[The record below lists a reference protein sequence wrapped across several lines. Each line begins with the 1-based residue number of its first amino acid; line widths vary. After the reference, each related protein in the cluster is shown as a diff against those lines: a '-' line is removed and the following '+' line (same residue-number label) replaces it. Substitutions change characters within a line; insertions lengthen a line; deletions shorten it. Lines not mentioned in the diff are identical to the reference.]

1 MTKVKVGL
9 GCLLELLK
17 KDPIVKIVSEL
28 PPKETAELNFI
39 YLVPKDNAGQ
49 DKRAYVL
56 RPDRSGYDAIDLS
69 PQVIDV
75 VGEGLITVKKE
86 VHNENGD
93 VTFTVTTSPSFQA
106 VLDSLTAKDKEL
118 DTKVSALEAK
128 DAVHEAKLSAIE
140 AKDSEQDT
148 KLEAL
153 KAHDDQVD
161 NALEEVGKAI
171 EKTVDLVDKKTGDL
185 KESVKELNDS
195 VKKLDEEHGKAIGD
209 LQKDSQDLKELT
221 SELDNSISEIN
232 DQIKHLDGGL
242 EEEVKAV
249 HTEVEDITNAVT
261 ELENKTD
268 KLVKD
273 AETDKATQ
281 KEKDNTQ
288 DAEIEALKKKDEE
301 VGTALESMGEA
312 LGKTVDLIDNKTQ
325 GLDTR
330 VKALE
335 AKEDSD
341 KQTLAIAGN
350 KLSISNGNEVDLP
363 QYDDTS
369 VKESIKQANDY
380 TEQVKNF
387 LEGKVNANK
396 DAIDANKADADA
408 KNTALTTRVN
418 VLEEAKPVVENKL
431 TEIEAKNTAQDE
443 KITALE
449 NRTDNFINN
458 VAVSKAD
465 GKVKLTYS
473 RVDGS
478 SSEVEF
484 EDSDTVT
491 LAYDDEPLKTRIK
504 ALEDKEDKDT
514 IYNDTEVKQGIQ
526 ANTASITALD
536 TKVDGNKQAQDGKN
550 TELENRIQA
559 LEVKPD
565 KDTVY
570 DDSALT
576 NRVQALENKEDKDT
590 VYDDTALA
598 GRVTALE
605 TTVPANKQAQDAKN
619 TELDAKDKELEGK
632 ITALENKVDNDNQTL
647 TLDDH
652 TLSISGGNSVTLPKY
667 DDSALKASVEELKAK
682 DTELANKDQELTNEI
697 NTLKA
702 KTDNFVSGVS
712 VNKEGNKVKLTYSYV
727 DGSNKEVEF
736 EDSDTVTLAYD
747 DTAVKERLT
756 ALEAKED
763 KDTIYNDAEVKAQ
776 IQAVDT
782 KADNNKQA
790 QDTKNTELENRI
802 GALESKEDK
811 DTIYDD
817 SALKAKVSDL
827 TDKDTALDAR
837 ISALETKPDKDTIYD
852 DTALAGRVSALEAKE
867 DKDTVYDDTELKG
880 KIKELSDRVA
890 TDEGAQALKNDAQ
903 DTEIQALK
911 AKDAELAKSITDN
924 KADADTKVQ
933 GLDTRLQAIEAK
945 EDNDKQTLS
954 LTDHTLAISNG
965 NSVELPKYDDSALKA
980 KDAEQDEAIKSL
992 KEKTKSFLTGAG
1004 VTRQGNVVTLTY
1016 TNIDGSSTNLEF
1028 NDNDTKAIAYDD
1040 SALKARVQDLENRA
1054 DNDTI
1059 YNDAPLKERISALE
1073 NKPDKD
1079 TVYDDAP
1086 LKERITALETKV
1098 DKDTVYDDSAVR
1110 QLIQANKDSIATT
1123 DNMVDEHENKI
1134 NTLTTDVEAL
1144 KAKPDKDTIYDDSA
1158 VTARLTALETKEDK
1172 DTVYNDKEL
1181 RDKITALEGK
1191 TDNFVSNV
1199 GVSRDGNTVKLT
1211 YTMVN
1216 GDNKEVS
1223 FTDNDTVSVA
1233 YDDSALRGRVE
1244 ALENKPE
1251 VEYELAKTTKAV
1263 TLSQGDGV
1271 INLAS
1276 EETTDPFKELTL
1288 KGNVSAKVKS
1298 PFGGDEVTVV
1308 GKVGFTSGT
1317 TEDEIQGSHRNSI
1330 NEFVYVEFF
1339 YTGATVKAFLVFE
1352 PENENEV
1359 VKYRKALSL
1368 DELQGTEPARISIS
1382 KAGAEQGYVEATFTG
1397 VNSSINYYKVQKK
1410 G

>member
-153 KAHDDQVD
+153 KAHDDQLD
-161 NALEEVGKAI
+161 DALEAVGKTI
-171 EKTVDLVDKKTGDL
+171 EKTVDLIDAKVLELKKDNERQDGALDDL
-185 KESVKELNDS
+185 GESVKDLNES
-195 VKKLDEEHGKAIGD
+195 VQHLDEEHGKAIAD
-209 LQKDSQDLKELT
+209 LQKDSQDMKELT
-221 SELDNSISEIN
+221 SELDNSINEIN
-232 DQIKHLDGGL
+232 DQLKLLDGGL
-242 EEEVKAV
+242 EEEVKAI
-249 HTEVEDITNAVT
+249 HTEVGDITNAVT
-261 ELENKTD
+261 EIENRTD
-268 KLVKD
+268 KLAKD
-273 AETDKATQ
+273 AEDKVKAQ
-281 KEKDNTQ
+281 AEKDGSQ
-288 DAEIEALKKKDEE
+288 DTEIEALKKKDAE
-301 VGTALESMGEA
+301 VETALETLGET
-312 LGKTVDLIDNKTQ
+312 LGKTVDLIDHKAE

-363 QYDDTS
+363 QYDDTA
-369 VKESIKQANDY
+369 VKDAINHLGDGLNQAMDY
-380 TEQVKNF
+380 TEQVKNYVDS
-387 LEGKVNANK
+387 KA
-396 DAIDANKADADA
+396 DALTLVLGTAKADADA
-408 KNTALTTRVN
+408 KNTALTNRVN

-458 VAVSKAD
+458 VAVSKEA

-559 LEVKPD
+559 LETKP
-565 KDTVY
+565 
-570 DDSALT
+570 
-576 NRVQALENKEDKDT
+576 DKDT

-598 GRVTALE
+598 GRVTA
-605 TTVPANKQAQDAKN
+605 NKEAQDTKN
-619 TELDAKDKELEGK
+619 TELEGK

-652 TLSISGGNSVTLPKY
+652 TLSISGGNAVTLPKY
-667 DDSALKASVEELKAK
+667 DDSALKADVEELKAK

-727 DGSNKEVEF
+727 DGSSKEVEF

-756 ALEAKED
+756 ALE
-763 KDTIYNDAEVKAQ
+763 
-776 IQAVDT
+776 
-782 KADNNKQA
+782 
-790 QDTKNTELENRI
+790 
-802 GALESKEDK
+802 
-811 DTIYDD
+811 
-817 SALKAKVSDL
+817 
-827 TDKDTALDAR
+827 
-837 ISALETKPDKDTIYD
+837 TKP
-852 DTALAGRVSALEAKE
+852 
-867 DKDTVYDDTELKG
+867 DKDTVYDDTEIKG
-880 KIKELSDRVA
+880 KVEALTTRVT
-890 TDEGAQALKNDAQ
+890 TDESAQAIKDNAQ
-903 DTEIQALK
+903 DAEIQALK
-911 AKDAELAKSITDN
+911 AKDAELAKSIADN
-924 KADADTKVQ
+924 KSDADSKAQ

-945 EDNDKQTLS
+945 EDSDKQTLS
-954 LTDHTLAISNG
+954 LTDHTLTISNG
-965 NSVELPKYDDSALKA
+965 NSVELPKYDDTVVKA
-980 KDAEQDEAIKSL
+980 KNASQDEEINAL
-992 KEKTKSFLTGAG
+992 KEKTKSFLTGAS

-1040 SALKARVQDLENRA
+1040 TALKARVQDLENRA

-1059 YNDAPLKERISALE
+1059 YNDAPIKERLNALE
-1073 NKPDKD
+1073 TKVDKD

-1086 LKERITALETKV
+1086 LKERLTALETKV
-1098 DKDTVYDDSAVR
+1098 DKDTVYDDTEVKK
-1110 QLIQANKDSIATT
+1110 LIQANKDSIATT

-1199 GVSRDGNTVKLT
+1199 GVSREGNTVKLT

-1251 VEYELAKTTKAV
+1251 VEYELVKTTKAV
-1263 TLSQGDGV
+1263 TLSQGEGV

-1276 EETTDPFKELTL
+1276 EATTDPLKELVLT
-1288 KGNVSAKVKS
+1288 GNVSAKVKS
-1298 PFGGDEVTVV
+1298 PFGGTESTVA
-1308 GKVGFTSGT
+1308 GKVGFNSGT
-1317 TEDEIQGSHRNSI
+1317 TGDEIQGSHTTAVSEN
-1330 NEFVYVEFF
+1330 VYVEFF
-1339 YTGATVKAFLVFE
+1339 YTGSTMKAYLVYE
-1352 PENENEV
+1352 PENDNEV

-1368 DELQGTEPARISIS
+1368 SELQGTEPAKISIS
-1382 KAGAEQGYVEATFTG
+1382 KGDVEQGYVEVTFTA
-1397 VNSSINYYKVQKK
+1397 VTISSNSYKVQKK

>member
-161 NALEEVGKAI
+161 DALEAVGKTI
-171 EKTVDLVDKKTGDL
+171 EKTVDLIDAKVLELKKDNERQDGALDDL
-185 KESVKELNDS
+185 GESVKDLNES
-195 VKKLDEEHGKAIGD
+195 VQHLDEEHGKAIAD
-209 LQKDSQDLKELT
+209 LQKDSQGLKELT
-221 SELDNSISEIN
+221 SELDNSINEIN
-232 DQIKHLDGGL
+232 DQLKLLDGGL
-242 EEEVKAV
+242 EEEVKAI
-249 HTEVEDITNAVT
+249 HTEVGDITNAVT
-261 ELENKTD
+261 ELENRTD
-268 KLVKD
+268 KLAKD
-273 AETDKATQ
+273 AEDKSKAQ
-281 KEKDNTQ
+281 AEKDGSQ
-288 DAEIEALKKKDEE
+288 DTEIEALKKKDAE
-301 VGTALESMGEA
+301 VETALETLGET
-312 LGKTVDLIDNKTQ
+312 LGKTVDLIDHKAE

-363 QYDDTS
+363 QYDDTA
-369 VKESIKQANDY
+369 VKDAINHLGDGLNQAMDY
-380 TEQVKNF
+380 TEQVKNYVDS
-387 LEGKVNANK
+387 KA
-396 DAIDANKADADA
+396 DALTLVLGTAKADADA
-408 KNTALTTRVN
+408 KNTALTNRVN

-458 VAVSKAD
+458 VTVSKEA

-550 TELENRIQA
+550 TELENRIQS
-559 LEVKPD
+559 LETKP
-565 KDTVY
+565 
-570 DDSALT
+570 
-576 NRVQALENKEDKDT
+576 DKDT

-598 GRVTALE
+598 GRVTA
-605 TTVPANKQAQDAKN
+605 NKEAQDAKN
-619 TELDAKDKELEGK
+619 TELEGK

-652 TLSISGGNSVTLPKY
+652 TLSISGGNAVTLPKY
-667 DDSALKASVEELKAK
+667 DDSALKADVEELKAK

-702 KTDNFVSGVS
+702 KTDNFVSGVA

-727 DGSNKEVEF
+727 DGSSKEVEF

-747 DTAVKERLT
+747 DTAVKERLN
-756 ALEAKED
+756 ALE
-763 KDTIYNDAEVKAQ
+763 
-776 IQAVDT
+776 
-782 KADNNKQA
+782 
-790 QDTKNTELENRI
+790 
-802 GALESKEDK
+802 G
-811 DTIYDD
+811 
-817 SALKAKVSDL
+817 
-827 TDKDTALDAR
+827 
-837 ISALETKPDKDTIYD
+837 
-852 DTALAGRVSALEAKE
+852 KE

-880 KIKELSDRVA
+880 KVEALTTRVT
-890 TDEGAQALKNDAQ
+890 TDESAQAIKDNAQ
-903 DTEIQALK
+903 DAEIQALK
-911 AKDAELAKSITDN
+911 AKDTELAKSITDN

-954 LTDHTLAISNG
+954 LTDHTLSISNG
-965 NSVELPKYDDSALKA
+965 NSVELPKYDDTVVKA
-980 KDAEQDEAIKSL
+980 KNTEQDEEINAL
-992 KEKTKSFLTGAG
+992 KEKTKSFLTGAS

-1040 SALKARVQDLENRA
+1040 TALKARVQDLENRA

-1059 YNDAPLKERISALE
+1059 YNDAPIKERITALE
-1073 NKPDKD
+1073 NKTDKD

-1086 LKERITALETKV
+1086 LKE
-1098 DKDTVYDDSAVR
+1098 
-1110 QLIQANKDSIATT
+1110 
-1123 DNMVDEHENKI
+1123 
-1134 NTLTTDVEAL
+1134 
-1144 KAKPDKDTIYDDSA
+1144 
-1158 VTARLTALETKEDK
+1158 RLTALETKEDK
-1172 DTVYNDKEL
+1172 DTVYNDQEL

-1199 GVSRDGNTVKLT
+1199 GVSREGNTVKLT

-1233 YDDSALRGRVE
+1233 YDDSALRGRVT

-1263 TLSQGDGV
+1263 TLSQGEGV

-1276 EETTDPFKELTL
+1276 EATTDPLKELVLT
-1288 KGNVSAKVKS
+1288 GNVSAKVKS
-1298 PFGGDEVTVV
+1298 PFGGDEVTVA
-1308 GKVGFTSGT
+1308 GKVGFNSGAT
-1317 TEDEIQGSHRNSI
+1317 GDAISGSHTTAVSEN
-1330 NEFVYVEFF
+1330 VYVEFY
-1339 YTGATVKAFLVFE
+1339 YTDSTVKAYLVYE

-1368 DELQGTEPARISIS
+1368 AELEGTEPARISIS
-1382 KAGAEQGYVEATFTG
+1382 KANVEQGYVEATFTA
-1397 VNSSINYYKVQKK
+1397 VTASSNSYKVQKK

>member
-75 VGEGLITVKKE
+75 VGEGLITVKRE

-161 NALEEVGKAI
+161 DALEAVGKTI
-171 EKTVDLVDKKTGDL
+171 EKTVDLIDAKVLELKKDNERQDGALDDL
-185 KESVKELNDS
+185 GESVKDLNES
-195 VKKLDEEHGKAIGD
+195 VQHLDEEHGKAIAD
-209 LQKDSQDLKELT
+209 LQKDSQDMKELT
-221 SELDNSISEIN
+221 SELDNSINEIN
-232 DQIKHLDGGL
+232 DQLKLLDGGL
-242 EEEVKAV
+242 EEEVKAI
-249 HTEVEDITNAVT
+249 HTEVGDITNAVT
-261 ELENKTD
+261 EIENRTD
-268 KLVKD
+268 KLAKD
-273 AETDKATQ
+273 AEDKSKAQ
-281 KEKDNTQ
+281 AEKDGSQ
-288 DAEIEALKKKDEE
+288 DAEIEALKKKDAE
-301 VGTALESMGEA
+301 VETALETLGET
-312 LGKTVDLIDNKTQ
+312 LGKTVGLIDHKAE

-363 QYDDTS
+363 QYDDTA
-369 VKESIKQANDY
+369 VKDAINHLGDGLNQAMDY
-380 TEQVKNF
+380 TEQVKNY
-387 LEGKVNANK
+387 V
-396 DAIDANKADADA
+396 DSKADALTLVLGTSKADSDV
-408 KNTALTTRVN
+408 KNSALTDRVH

-484 EDSDTVT
+484 EDSNTVT

-559 LEVKPD
+559 LE
-565 KDTVY
+565 
-570 DDSALT
+570 
-576 NRVQALENKEDKDT
+576 
-590 VYDDTALA
+590 
-598 GRVTALE
+598 
-605 TTVPANKQAQDAKN
+605 
-619 TELDAKDKELEGK
+619 
-632 ITALENKVDNDNQTL
+632 
-647 TLDDH
+647 
-652 TLSISGGNSVTLPKY
+652 
-667 DDSALKASVEELKAK
+667 
-682 DTELANKDQELTNEI
+682 
-697 NTLKA
+697 
-702 KTDNFVSGVS
+702 
-712 VNKEGNKVKLTYSYV
+712 
-727 DGSNKEVEF
+727 
-736 EDSDTVTLAYD
+736 
-747 DTAVKERLT
+747 
-756 ALEAKED
+756 
-763 KDTIYNDAEVKAQ
+763 
-776 IQAVDT
+776 
-782 KADNNKQA
+782 
-790 QDTKNTELENRI
+790 
-802 GALESKEDK
+802 
-811 DTIYDD
+811 
-817 SALKAKVSDL
+817 
-827 TDKDTALDAR
+827 
-837 ISALETKPDKDTIYD
+837 TKP
-852 DTALAGRVSALEAKE
+852 

-880 KIKELSDRVA
+880 KVEALTTRVT
-890 TDEGAQALKNDAQ
+890 TDESAQAIKDNAQ
-903 DTEIQALK
+903 DAKIQALE

-945 EDNDKQTLS
+945 EDSDKQTLS
-954 LTDHTLAISNG
+954 LTDHTLSISNG
-965 NSVELPKYDDSALKA
+965 NSVELPKYDDTVVKA
-980 KDAEQDEAIKSL
+980 KNTEQDEEL
-992 KEKTKSFLTGAG
+992 KALREKTKSFLTGAS

-1016 TNIDGSSTNLEF
+1016 TNIDGTSTNLEF

-1040 SALKARVQDLENRA
+1040 TTLKARVQDLENRA
-1054 DNDTI
+1054 DNGTI
-1059 YNDAPLKERISALE
+1059 YNDAPLKERI
-1073 NKPDKD
+1073 
-1079 TVYDDAP
+1079 T
-1086 LKERITALETKV
+1086 
-1098 DKDTVYDDSAVR
+1098 
-1110 QLIQANKDSIATT
+1110 
-1123 DNMVDEHENKI
+1123 
-1134 NTLTTDVEAL
+1134 
-1144 KAKPDKDTIYDDSA
+1144 
-1158 VTARLTALETKEDK
+1158 
-1172 DTVYNDKEL
+1172 
-1181 RDKITALEGK
+1181 
-1191 TDNFVSNV
+1191 
-1199 GVSRDGNTVKLT
+1199 
-1211 YTMVN
+1211 
-1216 GDNKEVS
+1216 
-1223 FTDNDTVSVA
+1223 
-1233 YDDSALRGRVE
+1233 

-1251 VEYELAKTTKAV
+1251 VVYSIHKEITNIPY
-1263 TLSQGDGV
+1263 SQGDGV
-1271 INLAS
+1271 IDISQVQTEIGDFL
-1276 EETTDPFKELTL
+1276 ELVVT
-1288 KGNVSAKVKS
+1288 GDVSAKFKS
-1298 PFGGDEVTVV
+1298 PFGGTESTVT
-1308 GKVGFTSGT
+1308 GKVGFNSGFSK
-1317 TEDEIQGSHRNSI
+1317 DVIRGSHTTSVSDD
-1330 NEFVYVEFF
+1330 VYVAFYYTESFF
-1339 YTGATVKAFLVFE
+1339 KAYLVYE

-1359 VKYRKALSL
+1359 VKYRKVLSL
-1368 DELQGTEPARISIS
+1368 AELKGEEPARISIS
-1382 KAGAEQGYVEATFTG
+1382 KGGIEQGYLEARFTNVRTTF
-1397 VNSSINYYKVQKK
+1397 NSYLLRK

>member
-161 NALEEVGKAI
+161 DALEAVGKTI
-171 EKTVDLVDKKTGDL
+171 EKTVDLIDAKVLELKKDNERQDGALDDL
-185 KESVKELNDS
+185 GESVKDLNES
-195 VKKLDEEHGKAIGD
+195 VQHLDEEHGKAIAD
-209 LQKDSQDLKELT
+209 LQKDSQGLKELT
-221 SELDNSISEIN
+221 SELDNSINEIN
-232 DQIKHLDGGL
+232 DQLKLLDGGL
-242 EEEVKAV
+242 EEEVKAI

-261 ELENKTD
+261 EIENRTD
-268 KLVKD
+268 KLAKD
-273 AETDKATQ
+273 AEDKSKAQ
-281 KEKDNTQ
+281 AEKDGSQ
-288 DAEIEALKKKDEE
+288 DTEIEALKKKDAE
-301 VGTALESMGEA
+301 VETALETLGET
-312 LGKTVDLIDNKTQ
+312 LGKTVDLIDHKAE

-341 KQTLAIAGN
+341 KQTLAIDGH

-363 QYDDTS
+363 QYDDTA
-369 VKESIKQANDY
+369 VKDAINHLGDGLNQAMDY
-380 TEQVKNF
+380 TEQVKNYVDS
-387 LEGKVNANK
+387 KA
-396 DAIDANKADADA
+396 DALTLVLGTAKADADA
-408 KNTALTTRVN
+408 KNEALTNRVH

-458 VAVSKAD
+458 VAVSKEA

-559 LEVKPD
+559 LE
-565 KDTVY
+565 
-570 DDSALT
+570 
-576 NRVQALENKEDKDT
+576 
-590 VYDDTALA
+590 
-598 GRVTALE
+598 
-605 TTVPANKQAQDAKN
+605 
-619 TELDAKDKELEGK
+619 
-632 ITALENKVDNDNQTL
+632 
-647 TLDDH
+647 
-652 TLSISGGNSVTLPKY
+652 
-667 DDSALKASVEELKAK
+667 
-682 DTELANKDQELTNEI
+682 
-697 NTLKA
+697 
-702 KTDNFVSGVS
+702 
-712 VNKEGNKVKLTYSYV
+712 
-727 DGSNKEVEF
+727 
-736 EDSDTVTLAYD
+736 
-747 DTAVKERLT
+747 
-756 ALEAKED
+756 
-763 KDTIYNDAEVKAQ
+763 
-776 IQAVDT
+776 
-782 KADNNKQA
+782 
-790 QDTKNTELENRI
+790 
-802 GALESKEDK
+802 
-811 DTIYDD
+811 
-817 SALKAKVSDL
+817 
-827 TDKDTALDAR
+827 
-837 ISALETKPDKDTIYD
+837 TKP
-852 DTALAGRVSALEAKE
+852 

-880 KIKELSDRVA
+880 KVEALTTRVT
-890 TDEGAQALKNDAQ
+890 TDESAQAIKDNAQ
-903 DTEIQALK
+903 DAEIQALK

-945 EDNDKQTLS
+945 EDSDKQTLS
-954 LTDHTLAISNG
+954 LTDHTLSISNG
-965 NSVELPKYDDSALKA
+965 NSVELPKYDDTVVKA
-980 KDAEQDEAIKSL
+980 KNTEQDEELKAL
-992 KEKTKSFLTGAG
+992 KEKTKSFLTGAS

-1016 TNIDGSSTNLEF
+1016 TNIDGTSTNLEF
-1028 NDNDTKAIAYDD
+1028 NDNDTKSIAYDD
-1040 SALKARVQDLENRA
+1040 TALKARVQDLENRA

-1059 YNDAPLKERISALE
+1059 YNDAPIKERITALE

-1086 LKERITALETKV
+1086 LKERLTALETKV
-1098 DKDTVYDDSAVR
+1098 DKDTVYDDAEVKK
-1110 QLIQANKDSIATT
+1110 LIQANKDSIATT

-1134 NTLTTDVEAL
+1134 NTLTSDVEAL

-1199 GVSRDGNTVKLT
+1199 GVSREGNTVKLT

-1251 VEYELAKTTKAV
+1251 VEYELAKSTVSVGMNNK
-1263 TLSQGDGV
+1263 GG
-1271 INLAS
+1271 IIELAL
-1276 EETTDPFKELTL
+1276 EGENPNGQLKEFIIT
-1288 KGNVSAKVKS
+1288 GNVSAKVKS
-1298 PFGGDEVTVV
+1298 PFGGDETTVA

-1317 TEDEIQGSHRNSI
+1317 TGDDISGSHTTAVSEN
-1330 NEFVYVEFF
+1330 VYVEFY
-1339 YTGATVKAFLVFE
+1339 YTDSELKASLVYE
-1352 PENENEV
+1352 PDNENEV
-1359 VKYRKALSL
+1359 VKYRKALSI
-1368 DELQGTEPARISIS
+1368 DELKGTEPARISIS
-1382 KAGAEQGYVEATFTG
+1382 KGGVEQGYVETTFTG
-1397 VNSSINYYKVQKK
+1397 FTMKLNSYKVQKK

>member
-39 YLVPKDNAGQ
+39 YLVPKDNIGQ

-75 VGEGLITVKKE
+75 IGEGLITVKKE

-161 NALEEVGKAI
+161 DALEAVGKTI
-171 EKTVDLVDKKTGDL
+171 EKTVDLIDAKVLELKKDNERQDGALDDL
-185 KESVKELNDS
+185 GESVKDLNES
-195 VKKLDEEHGKAIGD
+195 VQHLDEEHGKAIAD
-209 LQKDSQDLKELT
+209 LQKDSQDMKELT
-221 SELDNSISEIN
+221 SELDNSINEIN
-232 DQIKHLDGGL
+232 DQLKLLDGGL
-242 EEEVKAV
+242 EEEVKAI
-249 HTEVEDITNAVT
+249 HTEVGDITNAVT
-261 ELENKTD
+261 EIENRTD
-268 KLVKD
+268 KLAKD
-273 AETDKATQ
+273 AEDKSKVQA
-281 KEKDNTQ
+281 EKDGSQ
-288 DAEIEALKKKDEE
+288 DAEIEALKKKDAE
-301 VGTALESMGEA
+301 VETALETLGET
-312 LGKTVDLIDNKTQ
+312 LGKTVDLIDHKAE

-341 KQTLAIAGN
+341 KQTLAIDGH

-363 QYDDTS
+363 QYDDTA
-369 VKESIKQANDY
+369 VKDAINHLGDGLNQAMDY
-380 TEQVKNF
+380 TEQVKNYVDS
-387 LEGKVNANK
+387 KA
-396 DAIDANKADADA
+396 DALTLVLGTAKADADA
-408 KNTALTTRVN
+408 KNEALTNRVH

-458 VAVSKAD
+458 VTVSKEA

-570 DDSALT
+570 DD
-576 NRVQALENKEDKDT
+576 
-590 VYDDTALA
+590 TALA
-598 GRVTALE
+598 GRVTA
-605 TTVPANKQAQDAKN
+605 NKEAQDA
-619 TELDAKDKELEGK
+619 
-632 ITALENKVDNDNQTL
+632 
-647 TLDDH
+647 
-652 TLSISGGNSVTLPKY
+652 
-667 DDSALKASVEELKAK
+667 
-682 DTELANKDQELTNEI
+682 
-697 NTLKA
+697 
-702 KTDNFVSGVS
+702 
-712 VNKEGNKVKLTYSYV
+712 
-727 DGSNKEVEF
+727 
-736 EDSDTVTLAYD
+736 
-747 DTAVKERLT
+747 
-756 ALEAKED
+756 
-763 KDTIYNDAEVKAQ
+763 
-776 IQAVDT
+776 
-782 KADNNKQA
+782 
-790 QDTKNTELENRI
+790 
-802 GALESKEDK
+802 
-811 DTIYDD
+811 
-817 SALKAKVSDL
+817 
-827 TDKDTALDAR
+827 
-837 ISALETKPDKDTIYD
+837 
-852 DTALAGRVSALEAKE
+852 
-867 DKDTVYDDTELKG
+867 
-880 KIKELSDRVA
+880 
-890 TDEGAQALKNDAQ
+890 
-903 DTEIQALK
+903 EIQALK

-924 KADADTKVQ
+924 KADADTKAQ
-933 GLDTRLQAIEAK
+933 GLDTRLQALEAK

-954 LTDHTLAISNG
+954 LTDHTLSISNG
-965 NSVELPKYDDSALKA
+965 NSVELPKYDDTVVKA
-980 KDAEQDEAIKSL
+980 KNTEQDEELKAL
-992 KEKTKSFLTGAG
+992 KEKTKSFLTGAS

-1016 TNIDGSSTNLEF
+1016 TNIDGTSTNLEF

-1040 SALKARVQDLENRA
+1040 TALKARVQDLENRA

-1059 YNDAPLKERISALE
+1059 YNDAPIKERLNALE
-1073 NKPDKD
+1073 TKVDKD

-1086 LKERITALETKV
+1086 LKERVSALETKV
-1098 DKDTVYDDSAVR
+1098 DKDTVYDDAEVKK
-1110 QLIQANKDSIATT
+1110 LIQANKDSIATT

-1134 NTLTTDVEAL
+1134 NTLTSDVEAL

-1199 GVSRDGNTVKLT
+1199 GVSREGNTVKLT

-1244 ALENKPE
+1244 ALEQKPE

-1263 TLSQGDGV
+1263 TLSQGEGV
-1271 INLAS
+1271 ITLAS
-1276 EETTDPFKELTL
+1276 EATTDPLKELVLT
-1288 KGNVSAKVKS
+1288 GNVSAKVKS
-1298 PFGGDEVTVV
+1298 PFGGDETTVA
-1308 GKVGFTSGT
+1308 GKVGFNSGT
-1317 TEDEIQGSHRNSI
+1317 TGDVISGSHTTAVSEN
-1330 NEFVYVEFF
+1330 VYVEFY
-1339 YTGATVKAFLVFE
+1339 YTDSTVKAYLVYE
-1352 PENENEV
+1352 PDNENEV

-1368 DELQGTEPARISIS
+1368 AELEGTEPARISIS
-1382 KAGAEQGYVEATFTG
+1382 KANVEQGYIEATFTA
-1397 VNSSINYYKVQKK
+1397 VTASSNSYKVQKK

>member
-161 NALEEVGKAI
+161 DALEAVGKTI
-171 EKTVDLVDKKTGDL
+171 EKTVDLIDAKVLELKKDNERQDGALDDL
-185 KESVKELNDS
+185 GESVKDLNES
-195 VKKLDEEHGKAIGD
+195 VQHLDEEHGKAIAD
-209 LQKDSQDLKELT
+209 LQKDSQGLKELT
-221 SELDNSISEIN
+221 SELDNSINEIN
-232 DQIKHLDGGL
+232 DQLKLLDGGL
-242 EEEVKAV
+242 EEEVKAI
-249 HTEVEDITNAVT
+249 HTEVGDITNAVT
-261 ELENKTD
+261 ELENRTD
-268 KLVKD
+268 KLAKD
-273 AETDKATQ
+273 AEDKAKAQ
-281 KEKDNTQ
+281 AEKDGSQ
-288 DAEIEALKKKDEE
+288 DAEIEALKKKDAE
-301 VGTALESMGEA
+301 VETALETLGET
-312 LGKTVDLIDNKTQ
+312 LGKTVDLIDHKAE

-363 QYDDTS
+363 QYDDTA
-369 VKESIKQANDY
+369 VKDAINHLGDGLNQAMDY
-380 TEQVKNF
+380 TEQVKNYVDS
-387 LEGKVNANK
+387 KA
-396 DAIDANKADADA
+396 DALTLVLGTAKADADA
-408 KNTALTTRVN
+408 KNTALTNRVN

-431 TEIEAKNTAQDE
+431 AELAVKNDSQDE

-458 VAVSKAD
+458 VTVSKEA

-559 LEVKPD
+559 LETKP
-565 KDTVY
+565 
-570 DDSALT
+570 
-576 NRVQALENKEDKDT
+576 DKDT

-598 GRVTALE
+598 GRVTA
-605 TTVPANKQAQDAKN
+605 NKEAQDAKN
-619 TELDAKDKELEGK
+619 TELEGK

-667 DDSALKASVEELKAK
+667 DDSALKADVEELKAK

-702 KTDNFVSGVS
+702 KTDNFVSGVA

-727 DGSNKEVEF
+727 DGSSKEVEF

-756 ALEAKED
+756 ALE
-763 KDTIYNDAEVKAQ
+763 
-776 IQAVDT
+776 
-782 KADNNKQA
+782 
-790 QDTKNTELENRI
+790 
-802 GALESKEDK
+802 GKEDK

-817 SALKAKVSDL
+817 
-827 TDKDTALDAR
+827 
-837 ISALETKPDKDTIYD
+837 
-852 DTALAGRVSALEAKE
+852 
-867 DKDTVYDDTELKG
+867 TELKG
-880 KIKELSDRVA
+880 KVEALTTRVT
-890 TDEGAQALKNDAQ
+890 TDESAQAIKDNTQDA
-903 DTEIQALK
+903 EIQALK

-945 EDNDKQTLS
+945 EDSDKQTLS
-954 LTDHTLAISNG
+954 LTDHTLTISNG
-965 NSVELPKYDDSALKA
+965 NSVELPKYDDTVVKA
-980 KDAEQDEAIKSL
+980 KNTEQDEELKAL
-992 KEKTKSFLTGAG
+992 KEKTKSFLTGAS

-1016 TNIDGSSTNLEF
+1016 TNIDGTSTNLEF

-1040 SALKARVQDLENRA
+1040 TALKARVQDLENRA

-1059 YNDAPLKERISALE
+1059 YNDAPIKERL
-1073 NKPDKD
+1073 N
-1079 TVYDDAP
+1079 
-1086 LKERITALETKV
+1086 ALETKV
-1098 DKDTVYDDSAVR
+1098 DKDTVYDDTEVKK
-1110 QLIQANKDSIATT
+1110 LIQANKDSIATT

-1172 DTVYNDKEL
+1172 DTVYNDEEL
-1181 RDKITALEGK
+1181 RNKITALEGK

-1199 GVSRDGNTVKLT
+1199 GVSREGNTVKLT

-1244 ALENKPE
+1244 ALENKSE
-1251 VEYELAKTTKAV
+1251 VEYELVKATQAV
-1263 TLSQGDGV
+1263 TPSQGEGV

-1276 EETTDPFKELTL
+1276 EATTDPLKELVLT
-1288 KGNVSAKVKS
+1288 GNVSAKVKS
-1298 PFGGDEVTVV
+1298 PFGGDETTVA
-1308 GKVGFTSGT
+1308 GKVGFNSGT
-1317 TEDEIQGSHRNSI
+1317 TGDAISGSHTTAVSEN
-1330 NEFVYVEFF
+1330 VYVEFY
-1339 YTGATVKAFLVFE
+1339 YTDSTVKAYLVYE
-1352 PENENEV
+1352 PDNENEV
-1359 VKYRKALSL
+1359 VKYHKALSL
-1368 DELQGTEPARISIS
+1368 AELQGTEPARISIS
-1382 KAGAEQGYVEATFTG
+1382 KAGVEQGYVEVTFTG
-1397 VNSSINYYKVQKK
+1397 VALNINSYKVQKK

>member
-161 NALEEVGKAI
+161 DALEEVGKTI
-171 EKTVDLVDKKTGDL
+171 EKTVDLIDAKVLELKKDNERQDGALDDL
-185 KESVKELNDS
+185 GESVKDLNES
-195 VKKLDEEHGKAIGD
+195 VQHLDEEHGKAIAD
-209 LQKDSQDLKELT
+209 LQKDSQGLKELT
-221 SELDNSISEIN
+221 SELDNSINEIN
-232 DQIKHLDGGL
+232 DQLKLLDGGL
-242 EEEVKAV
+242 EEEVKAI

-261 ELENKTD
+261 EIENRTD
-268 KLVKD
+268 KLAKD
-273 AETDKATQ
+273 AEDKSKAQ
-281 KEKDNTQ
+281 AEKDGSQ
-288 DAEIEALKKKDEE
+288 DAEIEALKKKDAE
-301 VGTALESMGEA
+301 VETALEALGET
-312 LGKTVDLIDNKTQ
+312 LGKTVDLIDHKAQ

-369 VKESIKQANDY
+369 VKDSIKQANDY
-380 TEQVKNF
+380 TESVKNF
-387 LEGKVNANK
+387 LEGKN
-396 DAIDANKADADA
+396 D
-408 KNTALTTRVN
+408 ALTTRVN

-514 IYNDTEVKQGIQ
+514 IYDDSAVRGQ
-526 ANTASITALD
+526 ITALEG
-536 TKVDGNKQAQDGKN
+536 KVDGNKSAQDGKN

-570 DDSALT
+570 DD
-576 NRVQALENKEDKDT
+576 
-590 VYDDTALA
+590 TALA

-605 TTVPANKQAQDAKN
+605 TTVPANKEAQDAKN
-619 TELDAKDKELEGK
+619 AELDAKDKEIEGK

-647 TLDDH
+647 TLEDH
-652 TLSISGGNSVTLPKY
+652 TLSISGGNAVTLPKY

-802 GALESKEDK
+802 GVLESKE
-811 DTIYDD
+811 
-817 SALKAKVSDL
+817 
-827 TDKDTALDAR
+827 
-837 ISALETKPDKDTIYD
+837 
-852 DTALAGRVSALEAKE
+852 
-867 DKDTVYDDTELKG
+867 
-880 KIKELSDRVA
+880 
-890 TDEGAQALKNDAQ
+890 
-903 DTEIQALK
+903 
-911 AKDAELAKSITDN
+911 
-924 KADADTKVQ
+924 
-933 GLDTRLQAIEAK
+933 
-945 EDNDKQTLS
+945 
-954 LTDHTLAISNG
+954 
-965 NSVELPKYDDSALKA
+965 
-980 KDAEQDEAIKSL
+980 
-992 KEKTKSFLTGAG
+992 
-1004 VTRQGNVVTLTY
+1004 
-1016 TNIDGSSTNLEF
+1016 
-1028 NDNDTKAIAYDD
+1028 
-1040 SALKARVQDLENRA
+1040 
-1054 DNDTI
+1054 
-1059 YNDAPLKERISALE
+1059 
-1073 NKPDKD
+1073 DKD

-1086 LKERITALETKV
+1086 LKERLTALETKV

-1172 DTVYNDKEL
+1172 DTVYNDEEL
-1181 RDKITALEGK
+1181 RNKITALEDK

-1199 GVSRDGNTVKLT
+1199 GVSREGNTVKLT

-1251 VEYELAKTTKAV
+1251 VEYELVKTTKAV
-1263 TLSQGDGV
+1263 TLSQGEGV

-1276 EETTDPFKELTL
+1276 EATTDPLKELVLT
-1288 KGNVSAKVKS
+1288 GNVSAKVKS
-1298 PFGGDEVTVV
+1298 PFGGDETTVA
-1308 GKVGFTSGT
+1308 GKVGFNSGT
-1317 TEDEIQGSHRNSI
+1317 TGDAISGSHTTAVSEN
-1330 NEFVYVEFF
+1330 VYVEFY
-1339 YTGATVKAFLVFE
+1339 YTDSTVKAYLVYE
-1352 PENENEV
+1352 PDNENEV

-1368 DELQGTEPARISIS
+1368 AELQGTEPSRISIS
-1382 KAGAEQGYVEATFTG
+1382 KAGVEQGYVEVTFTG
-1397 VNSSINYYKVQKK
+1397 VALNINSYKVQKK

>member
-161 NALEEVGKAI
+161 NALEEVGKTI
-171 EKTVDLVDKKTGDL
+171 EKTVELIDAKVLELKKDNERQDGALDDLG
-185 KESVKELNDS
+185 ESVKDLNES
-195 VKKLDEEHGKAIGD
+195 VQHLDEEHGKAIAD
-209 LQKDSQDLKELT
+209 LQKDSQDMKELT
-221 SELDNSISEIN
+221 SELDNSINEIN
-232 DQIKHLDGGL
+232 DQLKLLDGGL
-242 EEEVKAV
+242 EEEVNNL
-249 HTEVEDITNAVT
+249 HTEVSDMTNTVT
-261 ELENKTD
+261 ELENRTD
-268 KLVKD
+268 KLAKD
-273 AETDKATQ
+273 AEDKAKAQ
-281 KEKDNTQ
+281 AEKDGSQ
-288 DAEIEALKKKDEE
+288 DAEIEALKKKDAE
-301 VGTALESMGEA
+301 VETALETLGET
-312 LGKTVDLIDNKTQ
+312 LGKTVDLIDHKAE

-380 TEQVKNF
+380 TESVKNF
-387 LEGKVNANK
+387 LEGKN
-396 DAIDANKADADA
+396 D
-408 KNTALTTRVN
+408 ALTTRVN

-458 VAVSKAD
+458 VTVSKEA

-559 LEVKPD
+559 LE
-565 KDTVY
+565 
-570 DDSALT
+570 
-576 NRVQALENKEDKDT
+576 
-590 VYDDTALA
+590 
-598 GRVTALE
+598 
-605 TTVPANKQAQDAKN
+605 
-619 TELDAKDKELEGK
+619 
-632 ITALENKVDNDNQTL
+632 
-647 TLDDH
+647 
-652 TLSISGGNSVTLPKY
+652 
-667 DDSALKASVEELKAK
+667 
-682 DTELANKDQELTNEI
+682 
-697 NTLKA
+697 
-702 KTDNFVSGVS
+702 
-712 VNKEGNKVKLTYSYV
+712 
-727 DGSNKEVEF
+727 
-736 EDSDTVTLAYD
+736 
-747 DTAVKERLT
+747 
-756 ALEAKED
+756 
-763 KDTIYNDAEVKAQ
+763 
-776 IQAVDT
+776 
-782 KADNNKQA
+782 
-790 QDTKNTELENRI
+790 
-802 GALESKEDK
+802 
-811 DTIYDD
+811 
-817 SALKAKVSDL
+817 
-827 TDKDTALDAR
+827 
-837 ISALETKPDKDTIYD
+837 TKP
-852 DTALAGRVSALEAKE
+852 

-880 KIKELSDRVA
+880 KVETLTTRVT
-890 TDEGAQALKNDAQ
+890 TDESAQAIKDNAQ
-903 DTEIQALK
+903 DAEIQALK

-945 EDNDKQTLS
+945 EDSDKQTLS
-954 LTDHTLAISNG
+954 LTDHTLSISNG
-965 NSVELPKYDDSALKA
+965 NSVELPKYDDTVVKAKNTSQDEEINALK
-980 KDAEQDEAIKSL
+980 ER
-992 KEKTKSFLTGAG
+992 TKSFLTGAS

-1040 SALKARVQDLENRA
+1040 TALKARVQDLENRA

-1059 YNDAPLKERISALE
+1059 YNDAPLKERITALE
-1073 NKPDKD
+1073 NKTDKD

-1086 LKERITALETKV
+1086 LKERLTALETKV
-1098 DKDTVYDDSAVR
+1098 DKDTVYDDTEVKK
-1110 QLIQANKDSIATT
+1110 LIQANKDSIATT

-1172 DTVYNDKEL
+1172 DTVYNDEEL
-1181 RDKITALEGK
+1181 RNKITALEGK

-1199 GVSRDGNTVKLT
+1199 GVSREGNTVKLT

-1251 VEYELAKTTKAV
+1251 VEYELAKATKAV
-1263 TLSQGDGV
+1263 TLSQGEGV

-1276 EETTDPFKELTL
+1276 EATTDPLKELVLT
-1288 KGNVSAKVKS
+1288 GNVSAKVKS
-1298 PFGGDEVTVV
+1298 PFGGDETTVA
-1308 GKVGFTSGT
+1308 GKVGFNSGT
-1317 TEDEIQGSHRNSI
+1317 TGDAISGSHTTAVSEN
-1330 NEFVYVEFF
+1330 VYVEFY
-1339 YTGATVKAFLVFE
+1339 YTDSTVKAYLVYE

-1368 DELQGTEPARISIS
+1368 AELEGTEPARISIS
-1382 KAGAEQGYVEATFTG
+1382 KANVEQGYVEATFTA
-1397 VNSSINYYKVQKK
+1397 VTASSNSYKVQKK

>member
-75 VGEGLITVKKE
+75 VGEGLITVKRE

-161 NALEEVGKAI
+161 DALEAVGKTI
-171 EKTVDLVDKKTGDL
+171 EKTVDLIDAKVLELKKDNERQDGALDDL
-185 KESVKELNDS
+185 GESVKDLNES
-195 VKKLDEEHGKAIGD
+195 VQHLDEEHGKAIAD
-209 LQKDSQDLKELT
+209 LHKDSQGLKELT
-221 SELDNSISEIN
+221 SELDNSINEIN
-232 DQIKHLDGGL
+232 DQLKLLDGGL
-242 EEEVKAV
+242 EEEVKAI
-249 HTEVEDITNAVT
+249 HTEVGDITNAVT
-261 ELENKTD
+261 EIENRTD
-268 KLVKD
+268 KLAKD
-273 AETDKATQ
+273 AEDKSKAQ
-281 KEKDNTQ
+281 AEKDGSQ
-288 DAEIEALKKKDEE
+288 DTEIEALKKKDAE
-301 VGTALESMGEA
+301 VETALETLGET
-312 LGKTVDLIDNKTQ
+312 LGKTVDLIDHKAE

-363 QYDDTS
+363 QYDDTA
-369 VKESIKQANDY
+369 VKDAINHLGDGLNQAMDY
-380 TEQVKNF
+380 TEQVKNYVDS
-387 LEGKVNANK
+387 KA
-396 DAIDANKADADA
+396 DALTLVLGTAKADADA
-408 KNTALTTRVN
+408 KNEALTNRVH

-431 TEIEAKNTAQDE
+431 AELAVKNDSQDE

-458 VAVSKAD
+458 VTVSKEA

-559 LEVKPD
+559 LETKP
-565 KDTVY
+565 
-570 DDSALT
+570 
-576 NRVQALENKEDKDT
+576 DKDT

-598 GRVTALE
+598 GRVTA
-605 TTVPANKQAQDAKN
+605 NKEAQDAKN
-619 TELDAKDKELEGK
+619 TELEGK

-652 TLSISGGNSVTLPKY
+652 TLSISGGNAVTLPKY
-667 DDSALKASVEELKAK
+667 DDSALKADVEELKAK

-702 KTDNFVSGVS
+702 KTDNFVSGVA

-727 DGSNKEVEF
+727 DGSSKEVEF

-756 ALEAKED
+756 ALE
-763 KDTIYNDAEVKAQ
+763 
-776 IQAVDT
+776 
-782 KADNNKQA
+782 
-790 QDTKNTELENRI
+790 
-802 GALESKEDK
+802 G
-811 DTIYDD
+811 
-817 SALKAKVSDL
+817 
-827 TDKDTALDAR
+827 
-837 ISALETKPDKDTIYD
+837 
-852 DTALAGRVSALEAKE
+852 KE

-880 KIKELSDRVA
+880 KLKDLSDRVT
-890 TDEGAQALKNDAQ
+890 TDESAQAIKDNAQ
-903 DTEIQALK
+903 DAEIQALK

-954 LTDHTLAISNG
+954 LTDHTLSISNG
-965 NSVELPKYDDSALKA
+965 NSVELPKYDDTVVKA
-980 KDAEQDEAIKSL
+980 KNASQDEEINAL
-992 KEKTKSFLTGAG
+992 KEKTKSFLTGAS

-1040 SALKARVQDLENRA
+1040 TALKARVQDLENRA
-1054 DNDTI
+1054 DNDT
-1059 YNDAPLKERISALE
+1059 
-1073 NKPDKD
+1073 
-1079 TVYDDAP
+1079 VYDDTEV
-1086 LKERITALETKV
+1086 KK
-1098 DKDTVYDDSAVR
+1098 
-1110 QLIQANKDSIATT
+1110 LIQANKDSIATT

-1199 GVSRDGNTVKLT
+1199 GVSREGNTVKLT

-1263 TLSQGDGV
+1263 TLSQGEGV

-1276 EETTDPFKELTL
+1276 EATTDPLKELVLT
-1288 KGNVSAKVKS
+1288 GNVSAKVKS
-1298 PFGGDEVTVV
+1298 PFGGEETTVA
-1308 GKVGFTSGT
+1308 GKVGFNSGT
-1317 TEDEIQGSHRNSI
+1317 TGDDIQGSHKDSI

-1339 YTGATVKAFLVFE
+1339 YTGSTVKAYLVYE

-1368 DELQGTEPARISIS
+1368 AELQGTEPARISIS
-1382 KAGAEQGYVEATFTG
+1382 KGGVEQGYVEATFTA
-1397 VNSSINYYKVQKK
+1397 VTASSNSYKVQKK

>member
-161 NALEEVGKAI
+161 DALEAVGKTI
-171 EKTVDLVDKKTGDL
+171 EKTVDLIDAKVLELKKDNERQDGALDDL
-185 KESVKELNDS
+185 GESVKDLNES
-195 VKKLDEEHGKAIGD
+195 VQHLDEEHGKAIAD
-209 LQKDSQDLKELT
+209 LQEDSQGLKELT
-221 SELDNSISEIN
+221 SELDNSINEIN
-232 DQIKHLDGGL
+232 DQLKLLDGGL
-242 EEEVKAV
+242 EEEVKAI
-249 HTEVEDITNAVT
+249 HTEVGDITNAVT
-261 ELENKTD
+261 ELENRTD
-268 KLVKD
+268 KLAKD
-273 AETDKATQ
+273 AEDKAKAQ
-281 KEKDNTQ
+281 AEKDGSQ
-288 DAEIEALKKKDEE
+288 DAEIEALKKKDAE
-301 VGTALESMGEA
+301 VETALETLGET
-312 LGKTVDLIDNKTQ
+312 LGKTVDLIDHKAE

-363 QYDDTS
+363 QYDDTA
-369 VKESIKQANDY
+369 VKDAINHLGDGLNQAMDY
-380 TEQVKNF
+380 TEQVKNYVDS
-387 LEGKVNANK
+387 KA
-396 DAIDANKADADA
+396 DALTLVLGTAKADADA
-408 KNTALTTRVN
+408 KNTALTNRVN

-431 TEIEAKNTAQDE
+431 AELAVKNDSQDE

-458 VAVSKAD
+458 VTVSKEA

-559 LEVKPD
+559 LETKPD
-565 KDTVY
+565 KDTV
-570 DDSALT
+570 
-576 NRVQALENKEDKDT
+576 
-590 VYDDTALA
+590 
-598 GRVTALE
+598 
-605 TTVPANKQAQDAKN
+605 
-619 TELDAKDKELEGK
+619 
-632 ITALENKVDNDNQTL
+632 
-647 TLDDH
+647 
-652 TLSISGGNSVTLPKY
+652 
-667 DDSALKASVEELKAK
+667 
-682 DTELANKDQELTNEI
+682 
-697 NTLKA
+697 
-702 KTDNFVSGVS
+702 
-712 VNKEGNKVKLTYSYV
+712 
-727 DGSNKEVEF
+727 
-736 EDSDTVTLAYD
+736 YD

-756 ALEAKED
+756 ALE
-763 KDTIYNDAEVKAQ
+763 
-776 IQAVDT
+776 
-782 KADNNKQA
+782 
-790 QDTKNTELENRI
+790 
-802 GALESKEDK
+802 GKEDK

-817 SALKAKVSDL
+817 
-827 TDKDTALDAR
+827 
-837 ISALETKPDKDTIYD
+837 
-852 DTALAGRVSALEAKE
+852 
-867 DKDTVYDDTELKG
+867 TELKG
-880 KIKELSDRVA
+880 KVEALTTRVT
-890 TDEGAQALKNDAQ
+890 TDESAQAIKDNAQ
-903 DTEIQALK
+903 DAEIQALK

-945 EDNDKQTLS
+945 EDSDKQTLS
-954 LTDHTLAISNG
+954 LTDHTLTISNG
-965 NSVELPKYDDSALKA
+965 NSVELPKYDDTVVKA
-980 KDAEQDEAIKSL
+980 KNTEQDEELKAL
-992 KEKTKSFLTGAG
+992 KEKTKSFLTGAS

-1016 TNIDGSSTNLEF
+1016 TNIDGTSTNLEF

-1040 SALKARVQDLENRA
+1040 TALKARVQDLENRA

-1059 YNDAPLKERISALE
+1059 YNDAPIKERITALE

-1086 LKERITALETKV
+1086 LKERLTALETKV
-1098 DKDTVYDDSAVR
+1098 DKDTVYDDAEVKK
-1110 QLIQANKDSIATT
+1110 LIQANKDSIATT

-1199 GVSRDGNTVKLT
+1199 GVSREGNTVKLT

-1263 TLSQGDGV
+1263 TLSQGEGV

-1276 EETTDPFKELTL
+1276 EATTDPLKELVLT
-1288 KGNVSAKVKS
+1288 GNVSAKVKS
-1298 PFGGDEVTVV
+1298 PFGGDEVTVA
-1308 GKVGFTSGT
+1308 GKVGFNSGAT
-1317 TEDEIQGSHRNSI
+1317 GDAISGSHTTAVSEN
-1330 NEFVYVEFF
+1330 VYVEFY
-1339 YTGATVKAFLVFE
+1339 YTDSELKASLVYE

-1359 VKYRKALSL
+1359 VKYRKVLNI
-1368 DELQGTEPARISIS
+1368 DELKGTEPARISIS
-1382 KAGAEQGYVEATFTG
+1382 KANVEQGYVEATFTDFT
-1397 VNSSINYYKVQKK
+1397 VKLNSYKVQKK

>member
-39 YLVPKDNAGQ
+39 YLVPKDNVGQ

-153 KAHDDQVD
+153 KAHGDQVD
-161 NALEEVGKAI
+161 DALEAVGKNL
-171 EKTVDLVDKKTGDL
+171 EKTVDLIDAKVLELKKDNERQDGALDDL
-185 KESVKELNDS
+185 GESVKDLNES
-195 VKKLDEEHGKAIGD
+195 VQHLDEEHGKAIAD
-209 LQKDSQDLKELT
+209 LQKDSQGLKELT
-221 SELDNSISEIN
+221 SELDNSINEIN
-232 DQIKHLDGGL
+232 DQLKLLDGGL
-242 EEEVKAV
+242 EEEVKAI
-249 HTEVEDITNAVT
+249 HTEVGDITNAVT
-261 ELENKTD
+261 EVENRTD
-268 KLVKD
+268 KLAKD
-273 AETDKATQ
+273 AEDKAKAQ
-281 KEKDNTQ
+281 AEKDGSQ

-301 VGTALESMGEA
+301 IGTALETMGEA
-312 LGKTVDLIDNKTQ
+312 LGKTVDLIDHKAE

-363 QYDDTS
+363 QYDDTA
-369 VKESIKQANDY
+369 VKDTINHLGDGLNQAMDY
-380 TEQVKNF
+380 TEQVKNYVDS
-387 LEGKVNANK
+387 KA
-396 DAIDANKADADA
+396 DALTLVLGTDKADADA
-408 KNTALTTRVN
+408 KNTALTNRVN

-431 TEIEAKNTAQDE
+431 AELAVKNDSQDE

-458 VAVSKAD
+458 VTVSKEA

-570 DDSALT
+570 DD
-576 NRVQALENKEDKDT
+576 
-590 VYDDTALA
+590 TALA
-598 GRVTALE
+598 GRVTA
-605 TTVPANKQAQDAKN
+605 NKEAQDAKN
-619 TELDAKDKELEGK
+619 TELEGK

-647 TLDDH
+647 ALDDH

-667 DDSALKASVEELKAK
+667 DDSSLKADVEELKAK

-702 KTDNFVSGVS
+702 KTDNFVSGVA

-727 DGSNKEVEF
+727 DGSSKEVEF

-763 KDTIYNDAEVKAQ
+763 KDT
-776 IQAVDT
+776 
-782 KADNNKQA
+782 
-790 QDTKNTELENRI
+790 
-802 GALESKEDK
+802 
-811 DTIYDD
+811 
-817 SALKAKVSDL
+817 
-827 TDKDTALDAR
+827 
-837 ISALETKPDKDTIYD
+837 
-852 DTALAGRVSALEAKE
+852 
-867 DKDTVYDDTELKG
+867 VYDDTELKG
-880 KIKELSDRVA
+880 KLKDLSDRVT
-890 TDEGAQALKNDAQ
+890 TDESAQTIKNDAQ
-903 DTEIQALK
+903 DAEIQALK
-911 AKDAELAKSITDN
+911 AKDAELAKSIADN
-924 KADADTKVQ
+924 KSDADTKAQ

-945 EDNDKQTLS
+945 EDSDKQTLS
-954 LTDHTLAISNG
+954 LTDHTLSISNG
-965 NSVELPKYDDSALKA
+965 NSVELPKYDDTVVKA
-980 KDAEQDEAIKSL
+980 KNTEQDEELKNL
-992 KEKTKSFLTGAG
+992 KEKTKSFLTGAS

-1016 TNIDGSSTNLEF
+1016 TNIDGTSTNLEF

-1040 SALKARVQDLENRA
+1040 TALKARVQDLENRA

-1059 YNDAPLKERISALE
+1059 YNDAPLKERI
-1073 NKPDKD
+1073 
-1079 TVYDDAP
+1079 
-1086 LKERITALETKV
+1086 TALETKV
-1098 DKDTVYDDSAVR
+1098 DKDTVYDDAEVKK
-1110 QLIQANKDSIATT
+1110 LIQANKDSIATT

-1199 GVSRDGNTVKLT
+1199 GVSREGNTVKLT

-1263 TLSQGDGV
+1263 TLSQGEGV

-1276 EETTDPFKELTL
+1276 EATTDPLKELVLT
-1288 KGNVSAKVKS
+1288 GNVSAKVKS
-1298 PFGGDEVTVV
+1298 PFGGEETTVA
-1308 GKVGFTSGT
+1308 GKVGFNSGT
-1317 TEDEIQGSHRNSI
+1317 TGDAISGSHTTSVSEN
-1330 NEFVYVEFF
+1330 VYVEFY
-1339 YTGATVKAFLVFE
+1339 YTDSTVKAYLVYE
-1352 PENENEV
+1352 PDNENEV

-1368 DELQGTEPARISIS
+1368 AELQGTEPARISIS
-1382 KAGAEQGYVEATFTG
+1382 KANVEQGYVEATFTA
-1397 VNSSINYYKVQKK
+1397 VTASSNSYKVQKK

>member
-17 KDPIVKIVSEL
+17 KDPIIKIVSEL

-148 KLEAL
+148 KLAGHDKDIADL

-161 NALEEVGKAI
+161 DALEAVGKNL
-171 EKTVDLVDKKTGDL
+171 EKTVDLIDAKVLELKKENERQDGALDDL
-185 KESVKELNDS
+185 GESVKDLNES
-195 VKKLDEEHGKAIGD
+195 VQHLDEEHGKAIAD
-209 LQKDSQDLKELT
+209 LQKDSQDMKELT
-221 SELDNSISEIN
+221 SELDNSINEIN
-232 DQIKHLDGGL
+232 DQLKLLDGGL

-261 ELENKTD
+261 ELENRTD
-268 KLVKD
+268 KLAKD
-273 AETDKATQ
+273 AEDKTKAQ
-281 KEKDNTQ
+281 AEKDGSQ

-301 VGTALESMGEA
+301 IGTALETMGEA
-312 LGKTVDLIDNKTQ
+312 LGKTVDLIDHKAE

-387 LEGKVNANK
+387 LEGRVNANK

-408 KNTALTTRVN
+408 KNEALTNRVH

-458 VAVSKAD
+458 VTVSKEA

-570 DDSALT
+570 DD
-576 NRVQALENKEDKDT
+576 
-590 VYDDTALA
+590 TALA
-598 GRVTALE
+598 GRVTA
-605 TTVPANKQAQDAKN
+605 NKEAQDAKN
-619 TELDAKDKELEGK
+619 TELEGK

-647 TLDDH
+647 ALDDH

-702 KTDNFVSGVS
+702 KTDNFVSGVA

-727 DGSNKEVEF
+727 DGSSKEVEF

-763 KDTIYNDAEVKAQ
+763 KDT
-776 IQAVDT
+776 
-782 KADNNKQA
+782 
-790 QDTKNTELENRI
+790 
-802 GALESKEDK
+802 
-811 DTIYDD
+811 
-817 SALKAKVSDL
+817 
-827 TDKDTALDAR
+827 
-837 ISALETKPDKDTIYD
+837 
-852 DTALAGRVSALEAKE
+852 
-867 DKDTVYDDTELKG
+867 VYDDTELKG
-880 KIKELSDRVA
+880 KLKDLSDRVT
-890 TDEGAQALKNDAQ
+890 TDESAQTIKNDAQ
-903 DTEIQALK
+903 DAEIQALK
-911 AKDAELAKSITDN
+911 AKDAELAKSIADN
-924 KADADTKVQ
+924 KSDADTKAQ
-933 GLDTRLQAIEAK
+933 GLDTRLQALEAK
-945 EDNDKQTLS
+945 EDSDKQTIS
-954 LTDHTLAISNG
+954 LTDHTLTISNG
-965 NSVELPKYDDSALKA
+965 NSVELPKYDDTVVKA
-980 KDAEQDEAIKSL
+980 KNTEQDEELKAL
-992 KEKTKSFLTGAG
+992 KEKTKSFLTGAS

-1016 TNIDGSSTNLEF
+1016 TNIDGTSTNLEF

-1040 SALKARVQDLENRA
+1040 TALKARVQDLENRA

-1059 YNDAPLKERISALE
+1059 YNDTPLKERISALE

-1086 LKERITALETKV
+1086 LKERVSALETKV

-1199 GVSRDGNTVKLT
+1199 GVSREGNTVKLT

-1244 ALENKPE
+1244 ALEQKPE
-1251 VEYELAKTTKAV
+1251 VEYELVKATHAV
-1263 TLSQGDGV
+1263 TPSQGEGV

-1276 EETTDPFKELTL
+1276 EATTDPLKELVLT
-1288 KGNVSAKVKS
+1288 GNVSAKVKS
-1298 PFGGDEVTVV
+1298 PFGGDETTVA
-1308 GKVGFTSGT
+1308 GKVGFNSGT
-1317 TEDEIQGSHRNSI
+1317 TGDDIQGSHRNSI

-1339 YTGATVKAFLVFE
+1339 YTGSTVKAYLVYE
-1352 PENENEV
+1352 PDNENEV

-1368 DELQGTEPARISIS
+1368 AELQGTEPARISIS
-1382 KAGAEQGYVEATFTG
+1382 KANVEQGYVEATFTA
-1397 VNSSINYYKVQKK
+1397 VTASSNSYKVQKK

>member
-75 VGEGLITVKKE
+75 IGEGLITVKKE

-106 VLDSLTAKDKEL
+106 VLESLTAKDKEL

-161 NALEEVGKAI
+161 DALETVGKTI
-171 EKTVDLVDKKTGDL
+171 EKTVDLIDDKVLELKKDNERQDGALDDL
-185 KESVKELNDS
+185 GESVKDLNES
-195 VKKLDEEHGKAIGD
+195 VQHLDEEHGKAIAD
-209 LQKDSQDLKELT
+209 LQKDSQDMKELT
-221 SELDNSISEIN
+221 SELDNSINEIN
-232 DQIKHLDGGL
+232 DQLKLLDGGL
-242 EEEVKAV
+242 EEEVKAI

-261 ELENKTD
+261 DIENRTD
-268 KLVKD
+268 KLAKD
-273 AETDKATQ
+273 AEDKSKAQ
-281 KEKDNTQ
+281 AEKDGSQ
-288 DAEIEALKKKDEE
+288 DTEIESLKKKDAE
-301 VGTALESMGEA
+301 VETALETLGET
-312 LGKTVDLIDNKTQ
+312 LSKTVDLIDHKAE

-341 KQTLAIAGN
+341 KQTLAIDGH

-363 QYDDTS
+363 QYDDTA
-369 VKESIKQANDY
+369 VKDAINHLGDGLNQAMDY
-380 TEQVKNF
+380 TEQVKNY
-387 LEGKVNANK
+387 V
-396 DAIDANKADADA
+396 DSKADALTLVLGTAKADSEA
-408 KNTALTTRVN
+408 KNLALTNRVN

-458 VAVSKAD
+458 VTVSKEA

-536 TKVDGNKQAQDGKN
+536 TKVDGNKQAQD
-550 TELENRIQA
+550 
-559 LEVKPD
+559 
-565 KDTVY
+565 
-570 DDSALT
+570 
-576 NRVQALENKEDKDT
+576 
-590 VYDDTALA
+590 
-598 GRVTALE
+598 
-605 TTVPANKQAQDAKN
+605 AKN
-619 TELDAKDKELEGK
+619 TELEGK

-647 TLDDH
+647 ALDDH
-652 TLSISGGNSVTLPKY
+652 TLSISGGNAVTLPKY
-667 DDSALKASVEELKAK
+667 DDSALKADVEELKAK
-682 DTELANKDQELTNEI
+682 DIELANKDQELTNEI

-756 ALEAKED
+756 ALE
-763 KDTIYNDAEVKAQ
+763 
-776 IQAVDT
+776 
-782 KADNNKQA
+782 
-790 QDTKNTELENRI
+790 
-802 GALESKEDK
+802 G
-811 DTIYDD
+811 
-817 SALKAKVSDL
+817 
-827 TDKDTALDAR
+827 
-837 ISALETKPDKDTIYD
+837 
-852 DTALAGRVSALEAKE
+852 KE

-880 KIKELSDRVA
+880 KLKDLSDRVT
-890 TDEGAQALKNDAQ
+890 TDESAQTIKDNAQ
-903 DTEIQALK
+903 DAEIQALK
-911 AKDAELAKSITDN
+911 AKDIELAKSITDN

-945 EDNDKQTLS
+945 EDSDKQTLS
-954 LTDHTLAISNG
+954 LTDHTLSISNG
-965 NSVELPKYDDSALKA
+965 NSVELPKYDDTVVKA
-980 KDAEQDEAIKSL
+980 KNTEQDEAISAL
-992 KEKTKSFLTGAG
+992 KEKTKSFLTGAS

-1016 TNIDGSSTNLEF
+1016 TNIDGTSTNLEF

-1040 SALKARVQDLENRA
+1040 TALKARVQDLENRA

-1059 YNDAPLKERISALE
+1059 YNDAPLKERI
-1073 NKPDKD
+1073 
-1079 TVYDDAP
+1079 T
-1086 LKERITALETKV
+1086 
-1098 DKDTVYDDSAVR
+1098 
-1110 QLIQANKDSIATT
+1110 
-1123 DNMVDEHENKI
+1123 
-1134 NTLTTDVEAL
+1134 
-1144 KAKPDKDTIYDDSA
+1144 
-1158 VTARLTALETKEDK
+1158 
-1172 DTVYNDKEL
+1172 
-1181 RDKITALEGK
+1181 
-1191 TDNFVSNV
+1191 
-1199 GVSRDGNTVKLT
+1199 
-1211 YTMVN
+1211 
-1216 GDNKEVS
+1216 
-1223 FTDNDTVSVA
+1223 
-1233 YDDSALRGRVE
+1233 

-1251 VEYELAKTTKAV
+1251 VVYSIHKEITNIPY
-1263 TLSQGDGV
+1263 SQGDGV
-1271 INLAS
+1271 IDISQVQTEIGDFL
-1276 EETTDPFKELTL
+1276 ELVVT
-1288 KGNVSAKVKS
+1288 GDVSAKFKS
-1298 PFGGDEVTVV
+1298 PFGGTESTVT
-1308 GKVGFTSGT
+1308 GKVGFNSGFSK
-1317 TEDEIQGSHRNSI
+1317 DVIRGSHTTSVSDD
-1330 NEFVYVEFF
+1330 VYVAFYYTESFF
-1339 YTGATVKAFLVFE
+1339 KAYLVYE

-1359 VKYRKALSL
+1359 VKYRKVLSL
-1368 DELQGTEPARISIS
+1368 AELKGEEPARISIS
-1382 KAGAEQGYVEATFTG
+1382 KGGIEQGYLEARFTNVRTTF
-1397 VNSSINYYKVQKK
+1397 NSYLLRK

>member
-93 VTFTVTTSPSFQA
+93 VTFTVTTSPSFQV

-161 NALEEVGKAI
+161 NALEEVGKTI
-171 EKTVDLVDKKTGDL
+171 EKTVDLIDAKVLELKKENERQDGALDDL
-185 KESVKELNDS
+185 GESVKDLNES
-195 VKKLDEEHGKAIGD
+195 VQHLDEEHGKAIAD
-209 LQKDSQDLKELT
+209 LQKDSQGLKELT
-221 SELDNSISEIN
+221 SELDNSINEIN
-232 DQIKHLDGGL
+232 DQLKLLDGGL
-242 EEEVKAV
+242 EEEVKAI

-261 ELENKTD
+261 EIENRTD
-268 KLVKD
+268 KLAKD
-273 AETDKATQ
+273 AEDKSKAQ
-281 KEKDNTQ
+281 AEKDGSQ
-288 DAEIEALKKKDEE
+288 DAEIEALKKKDAE
-301 VGTALESMGEA
+301 VETALETLGET
-312 LGKTVDLIDNKTQ
+312 LGKTVDLIDHKAQ

-330 VKALE
+330 VNVLE
-335 AKEDSD
+335 SKEDSD

-369 VKESIKQANDY
+369 VKDSIKQANDY
-380 TEQVKNF
+380 TESVKNF
-387 LEGKVNANK
+387 LEGKN
-396 DAIDANKADADA
+396 D
-408 KNTALTTRVN
+408 ALTTRVN

-514 IYNDTEVKQGIQ
+514 IYNDTEVKQGIK
-526 ANTASITALD
+526 ANESAIQGVEGDLTAFRTHTDARIEALENKEDKDTIYDDSAVRGQITALES
-536 TKVDGNKQAQDGKN
+536 KVDGNKSAQDGKN

-559 LEVKPD
+559 LEVKP
-565 KDTVY
+565 
-570 DDSALT
+570 
-576 NRVQALENKEDKDT
+576 DKDT

-605 TTVPANKQAQDAKN
+605 TTVPANKQAQDTKN
-619 TELDAKDKELEGK
+619 AELDAKDKELEGK

-647 TLDDH
+647 TLEDH
-652 TLSISGGNSVTLPKY
+652 TLSISGGNAVTLPKY

-682 DTELANKDQELTNEI
+682 DTELTNKDQELTNEI

-837 ISALETKPDKDTIYD
+837 ISALETKPDKDT
-852 DTALAGRVSALEAKE
+852 
-867 DKDTVYDDTELKG
+867 VYDDTELKG
-880 KIKELSDRVA
+880 KVEALTNRVT
-890 TDEGAQALKNDAQ
+890 TDESAQAIKDNAQ
-903 DTEIQALK
+903 DAEIQALK
-911 AKDAELAKSITDN
+911 AKDTELAKSIADN
-924 KADADTKVQ
+924 KADANSKAQ

-954 LTDHTLAISNG
+954 LTDHTLSISNG

-1016 TNIDGSSTNLEF
+1016 TNIDGTSTNLEF

-1040 SALKARVQDLENRA
+1040 TALKARVQDLENRA

-1059 YNDAPLKERISALE
+1059 YNDAPLKERITALE
-1073 NKPDKD
+1073 NKTDKD

-1086 LKERITALETKV
+1086 LKERLTALETKV

-1172 DTVYNDKEL
+1172 DTIYNDEEL
-1181 RDKITALEGK
+1181 RNKITALEGK

-1199 GVSRDGNTVKLT
+1199 GVSREGNTVKLT
-1211 YTMVN
+1211 YTMIN

-1244 ALENKPE
+1244 ALEQKPE
-1251 VEYELAKTTKAV
+1251 VEYELVKATKAV
-1263 TLSQGDGV
+1263 TPSQGEGV

-1276 EETTDPFKELTL
+1276 EATTDPLKELVLT
-1288 KGNVSAKVKS
+1288 GNVSAKVKS
-1298 PFGGDEVTVV
+1298 PFGGDETTVA
-1308 GKVGFTSGT
+1308 GKVGFNSGT
-1317 TEDEIQGSHRNSI
+1317 TGDAISGSHTTAVSEN
-1330 NEFVYVEFF
+1330 VYVEFF
-1339 YTGATVKAFLVFE
+1339 YTDSTVKAYLVYE
-1352 PENENEV
+1352 PDNENEV
-1359 VKYRKALSL
+1359 VKYRKTLSL
-1368 DELQGTEPARISIS
+1368 AELQGTEPARISIS
-1382 KAGAEQGYVEATFTG
+1382 KANVEQGYVEVTFTG
-1397 VNSSINYYKVQKK
+1397 VALNMNSYKLQKK

>member
-161 NALEEVGKAI
+161 NALEEVGKTI
-171 EKTVDLVDKKTGDL
+171 EKTVDLIDAKVLELKKDNERQDGALDDL
-185 KESVKELNDS
+185 GESVKDLNES
-195 VKKLDEEHGKAIGD
+195 VQHLDEEHGKAIAD
-209 LQKDSQDLKELT
+209 LQKDSQDMKELT
-221 SELDNSISEIN
+221 SELDNSINEIN
-232 DQIKHLDGGL
+232 DQLKLLDGGL
-242 EEEVKAV
+242 EEEVKAI
-249 HTEVEDITNAVT
+249 HTEVGDITNAVT
-261 ELENKTD
+261 EIENRTD
-268 KLVKD
+268 KLAKD
-273 AETDKATQ
+273 AEDKSKAQ
-281 KEKDNTQ
+281 AEKDSSQ
-288 DAEIEALKKKDEE
+288 DTEIEALKKKDAE
-301 VGTALESMGEA
+301 VETALETLGET
-312 LGKTVDLIDNKTQ
+312 LGKTVDLIDHKAQ

-341 KQTLAIAGN
+341 KQTLAITGN

-363 QYDDTS
+363 QYDDTA
-369 VKESIKQANDY
+369 VKDAINHLGDGLNQAMDY
-380 TEQVKNF
+380 TEQVKNYVDS
-387 LEGKVNANK
+387 KA
-396 DAIDANKADADA
+396 DALTLVLGTAKADADA
-408 KNTALTTRVN
+408 KNEALTNRVH

-458 VAVSKAD
+458 VTVSKEA

-514 IYNDTEVKQGIQ
+514 IY
-526 ANTASITALD
+526 
-536 TKVDGNKQAQDGKN
+536 
-550 TELENRIQA
+550 
-559 LEVKPD
+559 
-565 KDTVY
+565 
-570 DDSALT
+570 DDSAV
-576 NRVQALENKEDKDT
+576 RGQ
-590 VYDDTALA
+590 
-598 GRVTALE
+598 
-605 TTVPANKQAQDAKN
+605 
-619 TELDAKDKELEGK
+619 
-632 ITALENKVDNDNQTL
+632 ITALESNLDEISKHQELKNTDIETRIDNLERKEDRDNQTL

-652 TLSISGGNSVTLPKY
+652 TLSISGGNSVTLPEY
-667 DDSALKASVEELKAK
+667 DDSALKASIEELKSK
-682 DTELANKDQELTNEI
+682 DTELSDEI
-697 NTLKA
+697 NKLKV
-702 KTDNFVSGVS
+702 KTDND
-712 VNKEGNKVKLTYSYV
+712 NQAHNI
-727 DGSNKEVEF
+727 
-736 EDSDTVTLAYD
+736 
-747 DTAVKERLT
+747 
-756 ALEAKED
+756 
-763 KDTIYNDAEVKAQ
+763 KDT
-776 IQAVDT
+776 
-782 KADNNKQA
+782 
-790 QDTKNTELENRI
+790 ELDNRI
-802 GALESKEDK
+802 
-811 DTIYDD
+811 
-817 SALKAKVSDL
+817 
-827 TDKDTALDAR
+827 R
-837 ISALETKPDKDTIYD
+837 ALET
-852 DTALAGRVSALEAKE
+852 
-867 DKDTVYDDTELKG
+867 
-880 KIKELSDRVA
+880 
-890 TDEGAQALKNDAQ
+890 
-903 DTEIQALK
+903 
-911 AKDAELAKSITDN
+911 
-924 KADADTKVQ
+924 
-933 GLDTRLQAIEAK
+933 K

-954 LTDHTLAISNG
+954 LTDHTLTISNG
-965 NSVELPKYDDSALKA
+965 NSVELPKYDDTVVKA
-980 KDAEQDEAIKSL
+980 KNTEQDEELKAL
-992 KEKTKSFLTGAG
+992 KEKTKSFLTGAS

-1016 TNIDGSSTNLEF
+1016 TNIDGTSTNLEF

-1040 SALKARVQDLENRA
+1040 TALKARVQE
-1054 DNDTI
+1054 
-1059 YNDAPLKERISALE
+1059 LE
-1073 NKPDKD
+1073 NKTDKD
-1079 TVYDDAP
+1079 TVYDDAEV
-1086 LKERITALETKV
+1086 KK
-1098 DKDTVYDDSAVR
+1098 
-1110 QLIQANKDSIATT
+1110 LIQANKDSIATT

-1199 GVSRDGNTVKLT
+1199 GVSREGNTVKLT

-1233 YDDSALRGRVE
+1233 YDDSALRGRVK
-1244 ALENKPE
+1244 ALEDKPE
-1251 VEYELAKTTKAV
+1251 VEYELVKTTKVVA
-1263 TLSQGDGV
+1263 LSQGEGV
-1271 INLAS
+1271 INLEAGT
-1276 EETTDPFKELTL
+1276 TTDPLKELVLT
-1288 KGNVSAKVKS
+1288 GNVSAKVKS
-1298 PFGGDEVTVV
+1298 PFDGDEVTVA
-1308 GKVGFTSGT
+1308 GKVGFNSGT
-1317 TEDEIQGSHRNSI
+1317 TGDELQGSHRNSI
-1330 NEFVYVEFF
+1330 NEFLYVEFF
-1339 YTGATVKAFLVFE
+1339 YTGSTVKAYLVYE

-1368 DELQGTEPARISIS
+1368 AELEGTEPARISIY
-1382 KAGAEQGYVEATFTG
+1382 KGEVEQGYVEATFTA
-1397 VNSSINYYKVQKK
+1397 VTASSNSYKVQKK

>member
-128 DAVHEAKLSAIE
+128 DAVHDAKLSAIE

-161 NALEEVGKAI
+161 EALEAVGKTI
-171 EKTVDLVDKKTGDL
+171 EKTVDLIDAKVLELKKDNERQDGALDDL
-185 KESVKELNDS
+185 GESVKDLNES
-195 VKKLDEEHGKAIGD
+195 VQHLDEEHGKAIAD
-209 LQKDSQDLKELT
+209 LQKDSQNLKELT
-221 SELDNSISEIN
+221 SELDNSINEIN
-232 DQIKHLDGGL
+232 DQLKLLDGGL
-242 EEEVKAV
+242 EEEVKAI
-249 HTEVEDITNAVT
+249 HTEVGDITNAVT
-261 ELENKTD
+261 ELENRTD
-268 KLVKD
+268 KLAKD
-273 AETDKATQ
+273 AEDKSKAQ
-281 KEKDNTQ
+281 AEKDGSQ
-288 DAEIEALKKKDEE
+288 DAEIEALKKKDAE
-301 VGTALESMGEA
+301 VETALETLGET
-312 LGKTVDLIDNKTQ
+312 LGKTVDLIDHKAE

-369 VKESIKQANDY
+369 VKDSIKQANDY
-380 TEQVKNF
+380 TESVKNF
-387 LEGKVNANK
+387 LEGKN
-396 DAIDANKADADA
+396 D
-408 KNTALTTRVN
+408 ALTTRVN

-431 TEIEAKNTAQDE
+431 TEIETKNTAQDE

-458 VAVSKAD
+458 VTVSKEA

-559 LEVKPD
+559 LETKP
-565 KDTVY
+565 
-570 DDSALT
+570 
-576 NRVQALENKEDKDT
+576 DKDT

-598 GRVTALE
+598 GRVTA
-605 TTVPANKQAQDAKN
+605 NKEAQDAKN
-619 TELDAKDKELEGK
+619 TELEGK

-652 TLSISGGNSVTLPKY
+652 TLSISGGNAVTLPKY
-667 DDSALKASVEELKAK
+667 DDSALKADVEELKAK

-702 KTDNFVSGVS
+702 KTDNFVSGVA

-727 DGSNKEVEF
+727 DGSSKEVEF

-756 ALEAKED
+756 ALE
-763 KDTIYNDAEVKAQ
+763 
-776 IQAVDT
+776 
-782 KADNNKQA
+782 
-790 QDTKNTELENRI
+790 
-802 GALESKEDK
+802 G
-811 DTIYDD
+811 
-817 SALKAKVSDL
+817 
-827 TDKDTALDAR
+827 
-837 ISALETKPDKDTIYD
+837 
-852 DTALAGRVSALEAKE
+852 KE

-880 KIKELSDRVA
+880 KLKDLSDRVT
-890 TDEGAQALKNDAQ
+890 TDESAQTIKNDAQ
-903 DTEIQALK
+903 DAKIQALE

-945 EDNDKQTLS
+945 EDSDKQTLS
-954 LTDHTLAISNG
+954 LTDHTLSISNG
-965 NSVELPKYDDSALKA
+965 NSVELPKYDDTVVKA
-980 KDAEQDEAIKSL
+980 KNASQDEEINAL
-992 KEKTKSFLTGAG
+992 KEKTKSFLTGAS
-1004 VTRQGNVVTLTY
+1004 VTRQSNVVTLTY
-1016 TNIDGSSTNLEF
+1016 TNIDGTSTNLEF

-1040 SALKARVQDLENRA
+1040 TALKARVQDLENRA

-1059 YNDAPLKERISALE
+1059 YNDAPLKERITALE
-1073 NKPDKD
+1073 NKTDKD
-1079 TVYDDAP
+1079 TVYDDAQ
-1086 LKERITALETKV
+1086 LKERLTALETKV
-1098 DKDTVYDDSAVR
+1098 DKDTVYDDAEVKK
-1110 QLIQANKDSIATT
+1110 LIQANKDSIATT

-1199 GVSRDGNTVKLT
+1199 GVSREGNTVKLT

-1251 VEYELAKTTKAV
+1251 VEYDLVKTTKAV
-1263 TLSQGDGV
+1263 TLSQGEGV

-1276 EETTDPFKELTL
+1276 EATTDPLKELVLT
-1288 KGNVSAKVKS
+1288 GNVSAKVKS
-1298 PFGGDEVTVV
+1298 PFGGEETTVA
-1308 GKVGFTSGT
+1308 GKVGFNSGT
-1317 TEDEIQGSHRNSI
+1317 TGDEIQGSHRDSI

-1339 YTGATVKAFLVFE
+1339 YTGSTMKAYLVYE
-1352 PENENEV
+1352 PENDNEV

-1368 DELQGTEPARISIS
+1368 AELQGTEPAKISIS
-1382 KAGAEQGYVEATFTG
+1382 KGDVEQGYVEVTFTA
-1397 VNSSINYYKVQKK
+1397 VTVSSNSYKVQKK

>member
-161 NALEEVGKAI
+161 DALEAVGKTI
-171 EKTVDLVDKKTGDL
+171 EKTVDLIDAKVLELKKDNERQDGALDDL
-185 KESVKELNDS
+185 GESVKDLNES
-195 VKKLDEEHGKAIGD
+195 VQHLDEEHGKAIAD
-209 LQKDSQDLKELT
+209 LQKDSQGLKELT
-221 SELDNSISEIN
+221 SELDNSINEIN
-232 DQIKHLDGGL
+232 DQLKLLDGGL
-242 EEEVKAV
+242 EEEVKAI
-249 HTEVEDITNAVT
+249 HTEVGDITNAVT
-261 ELENKTD
+261 EIENRTD
-268 KLVKD
+268 KLAKD
-273 AETDKATQ
+273 AEDKSKAQ
-281 KEKDNTQ
+281 AEKDGSQ
-288 DAEIEALKKKDEE
+288 DTEIEALKKKDAE
-301 VGTALESMGEA
+301 VETALETLGET
-312 LGKTVDLIDNKTQ
+312 LGKTVDLIDHKAQ

-363 QYDDTS
+363 QYDDTA
-369 VKESIKQANDY
+369 VKDVINHLGDGLNQAMDY
-380 TEQVKNF
+380 TEQVKNYVDS
-387 LEGKVNANK
+387 KA
-396 DAIDANKADADA
+396 DALTLVLGTAKADADA
-408 KNTALTTRVN
+408 KNTALTNRVN

-431 TEIEAKNTAQDE
+431 AELAVKNDSQDE

-458 VAVSKAD
+458 VTVSKEA

-559 LEVKPD
+559 LE
-565 KDTVY
+565 
-570 DDSALT
+570 
-576 NRVQALENKEDKDT
+576 
-590 VYDDTALA
+590 
-598 GRVTALE
+598 
-605 TTVPANKQAQDAKN
+605 
-619 TELDAKDKELEGK
+619 
-632 ITALENKVDNDNQTL
+632 
-647 TLDDH
+647 
-652 TLSISGGNSVTLPKY
+652 
-667 DDSALKASVEELKAK
+667 
-682 DTELANKDQELTNEI
+682 
-697 NTLKA
+697 
-702 KTDNFVSGVS
+702 
-712 VNKEGNKVKLTYSYV
+712 
-727 DGSNKEVEF
+727 
-736 EDSDTVTLAYD
+736 
-747 DTAVKERLT
+747 
-756 ALEAKED
+756 
-763 KDTIYNDAEVKAQ
+763 
-776 IQAVDT
+776 
-782 KADNNKQA
+782 
-790 QDTKNTELENRI
+790 
-802 GALESKEDK
+802 
-811 DTIYDD
+811 
-817 SALKAKVSDL
+817 
-827 TDKDTALDAR
+827 
-837 ISALETKPDKDTIYD
+837 TKP
-852 DTALAGRVSALEAKE
+852 

-880 KIKELSDRVA
+880 KVEALTTRVT
-890 TDEGAQALKNDAQ
+890 TDESAQAIKDNAQ
-903 DTEIQALK
+903 DAEIQALK

-954 LTDHTLAISNG
+954 LTDHTLSISNG
-965 NSVELPKYDDSALKA
+965 NSVELPKYDDTVVKAKNASQDEEINALK
-980 KDAEQDEAIKSL
+980 ER
-992 KEKTKSFLTGAG
+992 TKSFLTGAS

-1040 SALKARVQDLENRA
+1040 TALKARVQDLENRA

-1059 YNDAPLKERISALE
+1059 YNDAPIKERITALE
-1073 NKPDKD
+1073 NKTDKD
-1079 TVYDDAP
+1079 TVYDDAEV
-1086 LKERITALETKV
+1086 KK
-1098 DKDTVYDDSAVR
+1098 
-1110 QLIQANKDSIATT
+1110 LIQANKDSIDTT

-1172 DTVYNDKEL
+1172 DTVYNDQEL

-1199 GVSRDGNTVKLT
+1199 GVSREGNTVKLT

-1251 VEYELAKTTKAV
+1251 VEYELVKATKAV
-1263 TLSQGDGV
+1263 TPSQGEGV

-1276 EETTDPFKELTL
+1276 EATTDPLKELVLT
-1288 KGNVSAKVKS
+1288 GNVSAKVKS
-1298 PFGGDEVTVV
+1298 PFGGDETTVA
-1308 GKVGFTSGT
+1308 GKVGFNSGT
-1317 TEDEIQGSHRNSI
+1317 TGDAISGSHTTAVSEN
-1330 NEFVYVEFF
+1330 VYVEFF
-1339 YTGATVKAFLVFE
+1339 YTDSTVKAYLVYE
-1352 PENENEV
+1352 PDNENEV
-1359 VKYRKALSL
+1359 VKYRKTLSL
-1368 DELQGTEPARISIS
+1368 AELQGIEPARISIS
-1382 KAGAEQGYVEATFTG
+1382 KANVEQGYVEVTFTG
-1397 VNSSINYYKVQKK
+1397 VALNMNSYKVQKK

>member
-9 GCLLELLK
+9 GCLMELLK
-17 KDPIVKIVSEL
+17 KDPIVKIVGEL
-28 PPKETAELNFI
+28 PPKETAELNYI

-128 DAVHEAKLSAIE
+128 DAVHDAKLSAIE

-161 NALEEVGKAI
+161 DALEAVGKAV
-171 EKTVDLVDKKTGDL
+171 EKTVDLVEKKAQDL
-185 KESVKELNDS
+185 KKENERQ
-195 VKKLDEEHGKAIGD
+195 DETIAE
-209 LQKDSQDLKELT
+209 LQKDSQGLKELT

-232 DQIKHLDGGL
+232 DQLKLLDGGL

-261 ELENKTD
+261 ELENRTD
-268 KLVKD
+268 KLSKD
-273 AETDKATQ
+273 AEDKSKAQ
-281 KEKDNTQ
+281 AEKDGSQ
-288 DAEIEALKKKDEE
+288 DTEIEALKKKDAE
-301 VGTALESMGEA
+301 VETALETMGQA
-312 LGKTVDLIDNKTQ
+312 LGKTVELIDSKAQ

-341 KQTLAIAGN
+341 KQTLAINGN

-363 QYDDTS
+363 QYDDSS

-380 TEQVKNF
+380 TESVKNF
-387 LEGKVNANK
+387 LEGKN
-396 DAIDANKADADA
+396 D
-408 KNTALTTRVN
+408 ALTTRVN

-514 IYNDTEVKQGIQ
+514 IYNDTEVKQGIK
-526 ANTASITALD
+526 ANENAIQGVENDLTALRTHTDARLEALENKEDKDTIYDDSAVRGQITALES
-536 TKVDGNKQAQDGKN
+536 KVDGNKTNQDGKN

-570 DDSALT
+570 DD
-576 NRVQALENKEDKDT
+576 
-590 VYDDTALA
+590 TALA

-605 TTVPANKQAQDAKN
+605 TTVPANKEAQDAKN
-619 TELDAKDKELEGK
+619 AELDAKDKEIEGK

-647 TLDDH
+647 TLEDH
-652 TLSISGGNSVTLPKY
+652 TLSISGGNAVTLPKY

-817 SALKAKVSDL
+817 SALKTKVSEL

-837 ISALETKPDKDTIYD
+837 ISALETKPDKDTVYD
-852 DTALAGRVSALEAKE
+852 DTALKAKVE
-867 DKDTVYDDTELKG
+867 
-880 KIKELSDRVA
+880 ELSNRVT
-890 TDEGAQALKNDAQ
+890 TDESAQTIKNDAQ
-903 DTEIQALK
+903 DAEIQALK

-954 LTDHTLAISNG
+954 LTDHTLSISNG
-965 NSVELPKYDDSALKA
+965 NSVELPKYDDTVVKA
-980 KDAEQDEAIKSL
+980 KNTEQDEEIKSL

-1040 SALKARVQDLENRA
+1040 TALKARVQDLENRA

-1059 YNDAPLKERISALE
+1059 YNDAPIKERLNALE

-1086 LKERITALETKV
+1086 LKERLTALETKV
-1098 DKDTVYDDSAVR
+1098 DKDTVYDDTEVKK
-1110 QLIQANKDSIATT
+1110 LIQANKDSIATT

-1199 GVSRDGNTVKLT
+1199 GVSREGNTVKLT

-1244 ALENKPE
+1244 ALEQKPE
-1251 VEYELAKTTKAV
+1251 VKYDLVKTAKGV
-1263 TLSQGDGV
+1263 IPSQGEGV

-1276 EETTDPFKELTL
+1276 EATTDPLKELVLT
-1288 KGNVSAKVKS
+1288 GNVSAKVKS
-1298 PFGGDEVTVV
+1298 PFGGTESTVA
-1308 GKVGFTSGT
+1308 GKVGFNSGAT
-1317 TEDEIQGSHRNSI
+1317 GDAISGSHTTAVSEN
-1330 NEFVYVEFF
+1330 VYVEFY
-1339 YTGATVKAFLVFE
+1339 YTDSTLKAYLVYE

-1368 DELQGTEPARISIS
+1368 AELNGDEPARISIS
-1382 KAGAEQGYVEATFTG
+1382 KAGVEQGYVEVGFSG
-1397 VNSSINYYKVQKK
+1397 VALSTNSYKVQKK

>member
-161 NALEEVGKAI
+161 DALEAVGKTI
-171 EKTVDLVDKKTGDL
+171 EKTVDLIDAKVLELKKDNERQDGALDDL
-185 KESVKELNDS
+185 GESVKDLNES
-195 VKKLDEEHGKAIGD
+195 VQHLDEEHGKAIAD
-209 LQKDSQDLKELT
+209 LQKDSQGLKELT
-221 SELDNSISEIN
+221 SELDNSINEIN
-232 DQIKHLDGGL
+232 DQLKLLDGGL
-242 EEEVKAV
+242 EEEVKAI

-261 ELENKTD
+261 EIENRTD
-268 KLVKD
+268 KLAKD
-273 AETDKATQ
+273 AEDKSKAQ
-281 KEKDNTQ
+281 AEKDGSQ
-288 DAEIEALKKKDEE
+288 DTEIEALKKKDAE
-301 VGTALESMGEA
+301 VETALETLGET
-312 LGKTVDLIDNKTQ
+312 LGKTVDLIDHKAE

-341 KQTLAIAGN
+341 KQTLAIDGH

-363 QYDDTS
+363 QYDDTA
-369 VKESIKQANDY
+369 VKDAINHLGDGLNQAMDY
-380 TEQVKNF
+380 TEQVKNYVDS
-387 LEGKVNANK
+387 KA
-396 DAIDANKADADA
+396 DALTLVLGTAKADADA
-408 KNTALTTRVN
+408 KNEALTNRVH

-458 VAVSKAD
+458 VAVSKEA

-559 LEVKPD
+559 LE
-565 KDTVY
+565 
-570 DDSALT
+570 
-576 NRVQALENKEDKDT
+576 
-590 VYDDTALA
+590 
-598 GRVTALE
+598 
-605 TTVPANKQAQDAKN
+605 
-619 TELDAKDKELEGK
+619 
-632 ITALENKVDNDNQTL
+632 
-647 TLDDH
+647 
-652 TLSISGGNSVTLPKY
+652 
-667 DDSALKASVEELKAK
+667 
-682 DTELANKDQELTNEI
+682 
-697 NTLKA
+697 
-702 KTDNFVSGVS
+702 
-712 VNKEGNKVKLTYSYV
+712 
-727 DGSNKEVEF
+727 
-736 EDSDTVTLAYD
+736 
-747 DTAVKERLT
+747 
-756 ALEAKED
+756 
-763 KDTIYNDAEVKAQ
+763 
-776 IQAVDT
+776 
-782 KADNNKQA
+782 
-790 QDTKNTELENRI
+790 
-802 GALESKEDK
+802 
-811 DTIYDD
+811 
-817 SALKAKVSDL
+817 
-827 TDKDTALDAR
+827 
-837 ISALETKPDKDTIYD
+837 TKP
-852 DTALAGRVSALEAKE
+852 

-880 KIKELSDRVA
+880 KVEALTTRVT
-890 TDEGAQALKNDAQ
+890 TDESAQAIKDNAQ
-903 DTEIQALK
+903 DAEIQALK

-945 EDNDKQTLS
+945 EDSDKQTLS
-954 LTDHTLAISNG
+954 LTDHTLSISNG
-965 NSVELPKYDDSALKA
+965 NSVELPKYDDTVVKA
-980 KDAEQDEAIKSL
+980 KNTEQDEELKAL
-992 KEKTKSFLTGAG
+992 KEKTKSFLTGAS

-1016 TNIDGSSTNLEF
+1016 TNIDGTSTNLEF
-1028 NDNDTKAIAYDD
+1028 NDNDTKSIAYDD
-1040 SALKARVQDLENRA
+1040 TALKARVQDLENRA

-1059 YNDAPLKERISALE
+1059 YNDAPIKERITALE

-1086 LKERITALETKV
+1086 LKERLTALETKV
-1098 DKDTVYDDSAVR
+1098 DKDTVYDDAEVKK
-1110 QLIQANKDSIATT
+1110 LIQANKDSIATT

-1134 NTLTTDVEAL
+1134 NTLTSDVEAL

-1199 GVSRDGNTVKLT
+1199 GVSREGNTVKLT

-1251 VEYELAKTTKAV
+1251 VEYELAKSTV
-1263 TLSQGDGV
+1263 SVGMNNQGGIIELV
-1271 INLAS
+1271 LEGENPNGQL
-1276 EETTDPFKELTL
+1276 KEFIIT
-1288 KGNVSAKVKS
+1288 GNVSAKVKS
-1298 PFGGDEVTVV
+1298 PFGGDETTVA

-1317 TEDEIQGSHRNSI
+1317 TGDDISGSHTTAVSEN
-1330 NEFVYVEFF
+1330 VYVEFY
-1339 YTGATVKAFLVFE
+1339 YTDSELKASLVYE
-1352 PENENEV
+1352 PDNENEV
-1359 VKYRKALSL
+1359 VKYRKALSIN
-1368 DELQGTEPARISIS
+1368 ELKGTEPARISIS
-1382 KAGAEQGYVEATFTG
+1382 KGGVEQGYVETTFTG
-1397 VNSSINYYKVQKK
+1397 FTMKLNSYKVQKK

>member
-161 NALEEVGKAI
+161 NALEEVGKTI
-171 EKTVDLVDKKTGDL
+171 EKTVDLIDAKVLELKKENERQDGALDDL
-185 KESVKELNDS
+185 GESVKDLNES
-195 VKKLDEEHGKAIGD
+195 VQHLDEEHGKAIAD
-209 LQKDSQDLKELT
+209 LQKDSQGLKELT
-221 SELDNSISEIN
+221 SELDNSINEIN
-232 DQIKHLDGGL
+232 DQLKLLDGGL
-242 EEEVKAV
+242 EEEVKAI
-249 HTEVEDITNAVT
+249 HTEVGDITNAVT
-261 ELENKTD
+261 ELENRTD
-268 KLVKD
+268 KLAKD
-273 AETDKATQ
+273 VEDKAKAQ
-281 KEKDNTQ
+281 AEKDGSQ
-288 DAEIEALKKKDEE
+288 DAEIEALKKKDAE
-301 VGTALESMGEA
+301 VETALETLGET
-312 LGKTVDLIDNKTQ
+312 LGKTVDLIDHKAE

-369 VKESIKQANDY
+369 VKDSIKQANDY
-380 TEQVKNF
+380 TESVKNF
-387 LEGKVNANK
+387 LEGKN
-396 DAIDANKADADA
+396 D
-408 KNTALTTRVN
+408 ALTTRVN

-559 LEVKPD
+559 LE
-565 KDTVY
+565 
-570 DDSALT
+570 
-576 NRVQALENKEDKDT
+576 
-590 VYDDTALA
+590 
-598 GRVTALE
+598 
-605 TTVPANKQAQDAKN
+605 
-619 TELDAKDKELEGK
+619 
-632 ITALENKVDNDNQTL
+632 
-647 TLDDH
+647 
-652 TLSISGGNSVTLPKY
+652 
-667 DDSALKASVEELKAK
+667 
-682 DTELANKDQELTNEI
+682 
-697 NTLKA
+697 
-702 KTDNFVSGVS
+702 
-712 VNKEGNKVKLTYSYV
+712 
-727 DGSNKEVEF
+727 
-736 EDSDTVTLAYD
+736 
-747 DTAVKERLT
+747 
-756 ALEAKED
+756 
-763 KDTIYNDAEVKAQ
+763 
-776 IQAVDT
+776 
-782 KADNNKQA
+782 
-790 QDTKNTELENRI
+790 
-802 GALESKEDK
+802 
-811 DTIYDD
+811 
-817 SALKAKVSDL
+817 
-827 TDKDTALDAR
+827 
-837 ISALETKPDKDTIYD
+837 TKP
-852 DTALAGRVSALEAKE
+852 

-880 KIKELSDRVA
+880 KVEALTTRVT
-890 TDEGAQALKNDAQ
+890 TDESAQAIKDNAQ
-903 DTEIQALK
+903 DAEIQALK
-911 AKDAELAKSITDN
+911 AKDTELAKSITDN

-945 EDNDKQTLS
+945 EDNDKQTLN
-954 LTDHTLAISNG
+954 LTDHTLSISNG
-965 NSVELPKYDDSALKA
+965 NSVELPKYDDTVVKA
-980 KDAEQDEAIKSL
+980 KNTEQDEELKAL
-992 KEKTKSFLTGAG
+992 KEKTKSFLTGAS
-1004 VTRQGNVVTLTY
+1004 VTRQGNVITLTY
-1016 TNIDGSSTNLEF
+1016 TNIDGTSTNLEF

-1040 SALKARVQDLENRA
+1040 TALKARVQDLENRA

-1059 YNDAPLKERISALE
+1059 YNDAPIKERITALE

-1086 LKERITALETKV
+1086 LKERLTALETKV

-1172 DTVYNDKEL
+1172 DTVYNDEEL
-1181 RDKITALEGK
+1181 RNKITALEGK

-1199 GVSRDGNTVKLT
+1199 GVSREGNTVKLT

-1251 VEYELAKTTKAV
+1251 VEYELVKTTKAV
-1263 TLSQGDGV
+1263 TPSQGEGV

-1276 EETTDPFKELTL
+1276 EATTDPLKELVLT
-1288 KGNVSAKVKS
+1288 GNVSAKVKS
-1298 PFGGDEVTVV
+1298 PFGGDETTVA
-1308 GKVGFTSGT
+1308 GKVGFNSGT
-1317 TEDEIQGSHRNSI
+1317 TGDAISGSHTTAVSEN
-1330 NEFVYVEFF
+1330 VYVEFF
-1339 YTGATVKAFLVFE
+1339 YTDSTVKAYLVYE
-1352 PENENEV
+1352 PDNENEV

-1368 DELQGTEPARISIS
+1368 AELQGTEPARISIS
-1382 KAGAEQGYVEATFTG
+1382 KANLEQGYVEVTFTG
-1397 VNSSINYYKVQKK
+1397 VALNMNSYKVQKK

>member
-75 VGEGLITVKKE
+75 VGEGLITVKRE

-161 NALEEVGKAI
+161 DALEAVGKTI
-171 EKTVDLVDKKTGDL
+171 EKTVDLIDAKVLELKKDNERQDGALDDL
-185 KESVKELNDS
+185 GESVKDLNES
-195 VKKLDEEHGKAIGD
+195 VQHLDEEHGKAIAD
-209 LQKDSQDLKELT
+209 LQKDSQGLKELT
-221 SELDNSISEIN
+221 SELDNSINEIN
-232 DQIKHLDGGL
+232 DQLKLLDGGL
-242 EEEVKAV
+242 EEEVKAI
-249 HTEVEDITNAVT
+249 HTEVGDITNAVT
-261 ELENKTD
+261 EMENRTD
-268 KLVKD
+268 KLAKD
-273 AETDKATQ
+273 AEDKSKAQ
-281 KEKDNTQ
+281 AEKDGSQ
-288 DAEIEALKKKDEE
+288 DTEIEALKKKDAE
-301 VGTALESMGEA
+301 VETALETLGET
-312 LGKTVDLIDNKTQ
+312 LGKTVDLIDHKAE

-363 QYDDTS
+363 QYDDTA
-369 VKESIKQANDY
+369 VKDAINHLGDGLNQAMDY
-380 TEQVKNF
+380 TEQVKNYVDS
-387 LEGKVNANK
+387 KA
-396 DAIDANKADADA
+396 DALTLVLGTAKADADA

-458 VAVSKAD
+458 VTVSKEA

-514 IYNDTEVKQGIQ
+514 IYNDTEVKQGIK
-526 ANTASITALD
+526 ANESAIQGVEGDLTVFRTHTDA
-536 TKVDGNKQAQDGKN
+536 
-550 TELENRIQA
+550 RI
-559 LEVKPD
+559 E
-565 KDTVY
+565 
-570 DDSALT
+570 
-576 NRVQALENKEDKDT
+576 ALENKEDKDT
-590 VYDDTALA
+590 IYDDSAVR
-598 GRVTALE
+598 GQITALE
-605 TTVPANKQAQDAKN
+605 SKVDGNKSTQDAKN
-619 TELDAKDKELEGK
+619 TELEGK

-652 TLSISGGNSVTLPKY
+652 TLSISGGNAVTLPKY
-667 DDSALKASVEELKAK
+667 DDSALKADVEELKAK

-702 KTDNFVSGVS
+702 KTDNFVSGVA

-727 DGSNKEVEF
+727 DGSSKEVEF

-756 ALEAKED
+756 ALEGKE
-763 KDTIYNDAEVKAQ
+763 
-776 IQAVDT
+776 
-782 KADNNKQA
+782 
-790 QDTKNTELENRI
+790 
-802 GALESKEDK
+802 
-811 DTIYDD
+811 
-817 SALKAKVSDL
+817 
-827 TDKDTALDAR
+827 
-837 ISALETKPDKDTIYD
+837 
-852 DTALAGRVSALEAKE
+852 
-867 DKDTVYDDTELKG
+867 
-880 KIKELSDRVA
+880 
-890 TDEGAQALKNDAQ
+890 
-903 DTEIQALK
+903 
-911 AKDAELAKSITDN
+911 
-924 KADADTKVQ
+924 
-933 GLDTRLQAIEAK
+933 
-945 EDNDKQTLS
+945 
-954 LTDHTLAISNG
+954 
-965 NSVELPKYDDSALKA
+965 
-980 KDAEQDEAIKSL
+980 
-992 KEKTKSFLTGAG
+992 
-1004 VTRQGNVVTLTY
+1004 
-1016 TNIDGSSTNLEF
+1016 
-1028 NDNDTKAIAYDD
+1028 
-1040 SALKARVQDLENRA
+1040 
-1054 DNDTI
+1054 
-1059 YNDAPLKERISALE
+1059 
-1073 NKPDKD
+1073 DKD

-1086 LKERITALETKV
+1086 LKERLTALETKV
-1098 DKDTVYDDSAVR
+1098 DKDTVYDDAEVKK
-1110 QLIQANKDSIATT
+1110 LIQANKDSIATT

-1144 KAKPDKDTIYDDSA
+1144 KAKPDKDTIYDDTA

-1199 GVSRDGNTVKLT
+1199 GVSREGNTVKLT

-1244 ALENKPE
+1244 ALENKPK

-1263 TLSQGDGV
+1263 TLSQGEGV

-1276 EETTDPFKELTL
+1276 EATTDPLKELVLT
-1288 KGNVSAKVKS
+1288 GNVSAKVKS
-1298 PFGGDEVTVV
+1298 PFGGDEVTVA
-1308 GKVGFTSGT
+1308 GKVGFNSGAT
-1317 TEDEIQGSHRNSI
+1317 GDAISGSHTTAVSEN
-1330 NEFVYVEFF
+1330 VYVEFY
-1339 YTGATVKAFLVFE
+1339 YTDSTVKAYLVYE

-1368 DELQGTEPARISIS
+1368 AELEGTEPTRISIS
-1382 KAGAEQGYVEATFTG
+1382 KANVEQGYVEATFTA
-1397 VNSSINYYKVQKK
+1397 VTASSNSYKVQKK

>member
-161 NALEEVGKAI
+161 NALEEVGKTI
-171 EKTVDLVDKKTGDL
+171 EKTVDLIDAKVLELKKENERQDGALDDL
-185 KESVKELNDS
+185 GESVKDLNES
-195 VKKLDEEHGKAIGD
+195 VQHLDEEHGKAIAD
-209 LQKDSQDLKELT
+209 LQKDSQDMKELT
-221 SELDNSISEIN
+221 SELDNSINEIN
-232 DQIKHLDGGL
+232 DQLKLLDGGL

-261 ELENKTD
+261 ELENRTD
-268 KLVKD
+268 KLAKD
-273 AETDKATQ
+273 AEDKTKAQ
-281 KEKDNTQ
+281 AEKDGSQ
-288 DAEIEALKKKDEE
+288 DAEIEALKKKDAE
-301 VGTALESMGEA
+301 VETALETLGET
-312 LGKTVDLIDNKTQ
+312 LGKTVDLIDHKAQ

-341 KQTLAIAGN
+341 KQTLAITGN

-363 QYDDTS
+363 QYDDTA
-369 VKESIKQANDY
+369 VKDAINHLGDGLNQAMDY
-380 TEQVKNF
+380 TEQVKNYVDS
-387 LEGKVNANK
+387 KA
-396 DAIDANKADADA
+396 DALTLVLGTAKADADA
-408 KNTALTTRVN
+408 KNEALTNRVH

-458 VAVSKAD
+458 VTVSKEA

-514 IYNDTEVKQGIQ
+514 IY
-526 ANTASITALD
+526 
-536 TKVDGNKQAQDGKN
+536 
-550 TELENRIQA
+550 
-559 LEVKPD
+559 
-565 KDTVY
+565 
-570 DDSALT
+570 DDSAV
-576 NRVQALENKEDKDT
+576 RGQ
-590 VYDDTALA
+590 
-598 GRVTALE
+598 
-605 TTVPANKQAQDAKN
+605 
-619 TELDAKDKELEGK
+619 
-632 ITALENKVDNDNQTL
+632 ITALESNLDEISKHQELKNTDIETRIDNLERKEDRDNQTL
-647 TLDDH
+647 TLDNH
-652 TLSISGGNSVTLPKY
+652 TLSISGGNSVTLPEY
-667 DDSALKASVEELKAK
+667 DDSALKASIEELKSK
-682 DTELANKDQELTNEI
+682 DTELSDEI
-697 NTLKA
+697 NKLKV
-702 KTDNFVSGVS
+702 KTDND
-712 VNKEGNKVKLTYSYV
+712 NQAH
-727 DGSNKEVEF
+727 DI
-736 EDSDTVTLAYD
+736 
-747 DTAVKERLT
+747 
-756 ALEAKED
+756 
-763 KDTIYNDAEVKAQ
+763 KDT
-776 IQAVDT
+776 
-782 KADNNKQA
+782 
-790 QDTKNTELENRI
+790 ELDNRI
-802 GALESKEDK
+802 
-811 DTIYDD
+811 
-817 SALKAKVSDL
+817 
-827 TDKDTALDAR
+827 R
-837 ISALETKPDKDTIYD
+837 ALET
-852 DTALAGRVSALEAKE
+852 
-867 DKDTVYDDTELKG
+867 
-880 KIKELSDRVA
+880 
-890 TDEGAQALKNDAQ
+890 
-903 DTEIQALK
+903 
-911 AKDAELAKSITDN
+911 
-924 KADADTKVQ
+924 
-933 GLDTRLQAIEAK
+933 K

-954 LTDHTLAISNG
+954 LTDHTLSISNG
-965 NSVELPKYDDSALKA
+965 NSVELPKYDDTVVKA
-980 KDAEQDEAIKSL
+980 KNTEQDEELKAL
-992 KEKTKSFLTGAG
+992 KEKTKSFLTGAS

-1016 TNIDGSSTNLEF
+1016 TNIDGTSTNLEF

-1040 SALKARVQDLENRA
+1040 TALKARVQE
-1054 DNDTI
+1054 
-1059 YNDAPLKERISALE
+1059 LE
-1073 NKPDKD
+1073 NKTDKD
-1079 TVYDDAP
+1079 TVYDDAEV
-1086 LKERITALETKV
+1086 KK
-1098 DKDTVYDDSAVR
+1098 
-1110 QLIQANKDSIATT
+1110 LIQANKDSIATT

-1199 GVSRDGNTVKLT
+1199 GVSREGNTVKLT

-1233 YDDSALRGRVE
+1233 YDDSALKGRVK
-1244 ALENKPE
+1244 ALEDKPE
-1251 VEYELAKTTKAV
+1251 VEYDLVKTTQVVA
-1263 TLSQGDGV
+1263 LSQGEGV
-1271 INLAS
+1271 INLEAGT
-1276 EETTDPFKELTL
+1276 TTDPLKELVLT
-1288 KGNVSAKVKS
+1288 GNVSAKVKS
-1298 PFGGDEVTVV
+1298 PFGGDEVTVA
-1308 GKVGFTSGT
+1308 GKVGFNSGT
-1317 TEDEIQGSHRNSI
+1317 TGDELQGSHRNSI

-1339 YTGATVKAFLVFE
+1339 YTGSTVKAYLVYE

-1368 DELQGTEPARISIS
+1368 AELEGTEPARISVNKNDI
-1382 KAGAEQGYVEATFTG
+1382 EQGYLEATFTG
-1397 VNSSINYYKVQKK
+1397 FSMKLNSYKVQKK

>member
-39 YLVPKDNAGQ
+39 YLVPKDNVGQ

-161 NALEEVGKAI
+161 TALEEVGKAI
-171 EKTVDLVDKKTGDL
+171 EKTVDLIDNKVLELKKDNERQDGALDDL
-185 KESVKELNDS
+185 GESIKDLNESVQH
-195 VKKLDEEHGKAIGD
+195 LDEEHGKAIGD

-221 SELDNSISEIN
+221 SELDNSINEIN
-232 DQIKHLDGGL
+232 DQLKLLDGGL
-242 EEEVKAV
+242 EEEVKAI

-261 ELENKTD
+261 EIENRTD
-268 KLVKD
+268 KLAKD
-273 AETDKATQ
+273 AEDKSKAQ
-281 KEKDNTQ
+281 AEKDGSQ
-288 DAEIEALKKKDEE
+288 DTEIEALKKKDAE
-301 VGTALESMGEA
+301 VETALETLGET
-312 LGKTVDLIDNKTQ
+312 LGKTVDLIDHKAE

-335 AKEDSD
+335 TKEDSD

-363 QYDDTS
+363 QYDDKA
-369 VKESIKQANDY
+369 VKDAINHLGDGLNQAMDY
-380 TEQVKNF
+380 TEQVKNY
-387 LEGKVNANK
+387 V
-396 DAIDANKADADA
+396 DSKADALTLVLGTSKADSDA
-408 KNTALTTRVN
+408 KHEALTTRVN

-458 VAVSKAD
+458 VTVSKEA

-526 ANTASITALD
+526 TNTASITALD
-536 TKVDGNKQAQDGKN
+536 TKVDGNKQAQDGK
-550 TELENRIQA
+550 IQA
-559 LEVKPD
+559 LE
-565 KDTVY
+565 
-570 DDSALT
+570 
-576 NRVQALENKEDKDT
+576 
-590 VYDDTALA
+590 
-598 GRVTALE
+598 
-605 TTVPANKQAQDAKN
+605 
-619 TELDAKDKELEGK
+619 
-632 ITALENKVDNDNQTL
+632 
-647 TLDDH
+647 
-652 TLSISGGNSVTLPKY
+652 
-667 DDSALKASVEELKAK
+667 AK
-682 DTELANKDQELTNEI
+682 DT
-697 NTLKA
+697 
-702 KTDNFVSGVS
+702 
-712 VNKEGNKVKLTYSYV
+712 
-727 DGSNKEVEF
+727 
-736 EDSDTVTLAYD
+736 
-747 DTAVKERLT
+747 
-756 ALEAKED
+756 
-763 KDTIYNDAEVKAQ
+763 
-776 IQAVDT
+776 
-782 KADNNKQA
+782 
-790 QDTKNTELENRI
+790 
-802 GALESKEDK
+802 
-811 DTIYDD
+811 
-817 SALKAKVSDL
+817 
-827 TDKDTALDAR
+827 
-837 ISALETKPDKDTIYD
+837 
-852 DTALAGRVSALEAKE
+852 
-867 DKDTVYDDTELKG
+867 
-880 KIKELSDRVA
+880 
-890 TDEGAQALKNDAQ
+890 
-903 DTEIQALK
+903 
-911 AKDAELAKSITDN
+911 ELAKSITDN

-954 LTDHTLAISNG
+954 LTDHTLSISNG
-965 NSVELPKYDDSALKA
+965 NSVELPKYDDTVVKA
-980 KDAEQDEAIKSL
+980 KNTEQDEELKAL
-992 KEKTKSFLTGAG
+992 KEKTKSFLTGAS

-1040 SALKARVQDLENRA
+1040 TALKARVQDLENRA

-1059 YNDAPLKERISALE
+1059 YNDAPLKERITALE
-1073 NKPDKD
+1073 NKTDKD

-1086 LKERITALETKV
+1086 LKE
-1098 DKDTVYDDSAVR
+1098 
-1110 QLIQANKDSIATT
+1110 
-1123 DNMVDEHENKI
+1123 
-1134 NTLTTDVEAL
+1134 
-1144 KAKPDKDTIYDDSA
+1144 
-1158 VTARLTALETKEDK
+1158 RLTALETKEDK

-1199 GVSRDGNTVKLT
+1199 GVSREGNTVKLT

-1251 VEYELAKTTKAV
+1251 VEYELAKSTV
-1263 TLSQGDGV
+1263 SVGINSQGGIIELALEGENPNGQLKEFV
-1271 INLAS
+1271 I
-1276 EETTDPFKELTL
+1276 T
-1288 KGNVSAKVKS
+1288 GNVSAKVKS
-1298 PFGGDEVTVV
+1298 PFGGNETTVAD
-1308 GKVGFTSGT
+1308 KVGLTSGT
-1317 TEDEIQGSHRNSI
+1317 TGDAISGSHTTAVSEN
-1330 NEFVYVEFF
+1330 VYVEFY
-1339 YTGATVKAFLVFE
+1339 YTESSLKAYLVYE

-1359 VKYRKALSL
+1359 VKYRKELNI
-1368 DELQGTEPARISIS
+1368 DELKGREPARISIS
-1382 KAGAEQGYVEATFTG
+1382 KGGVEQGYVEATFTG
-1397 VNSSINYYKVQKK
+1397 LTMKLNSYKVQKK

>member
-161 NALEEVGKAI
+161 DALEAVGKTI
-171 EKTVDLVDKKTGDL
+171 EKTVDLIDAKVLELKKDNERQDGALDDL
-185 KESVKELNDS
+185 GESVKDLNES
-195 VKKLDEEHGKAIGD
+195 VQHLDEEHGKAIAD
-209 LQKDSQDLKELT
+209 LQKDSQGLKELT
-221 SELDNSISEIN
+221 SELDNSINEIN
-232 DQIKHLDGGL
+232 DQLKLLDGGL
-242 EEEVKAV
+242 EEEVKAI
-249 HTEVEDITNAVT
+249 HTEVGDITNAVT
-261 ELENKTD
+261 EIENRTD
-268 KLVKD
+268 KLAKD
-273 AETDKATQ
+273 AEDKSKAQ
-281 KEKDNTQ
+281 AEKDGSQ
-288 DAEIEALKKKDEE
+288 DAEIEALKKKDAE
-301 VGTALESMGEA
+301 VETALETLGET
-312 LGKTVDLIDNKTQ
+312 LGKTVDLIDHKAE

-350 KLSISNGNEVDLP
+350 NLSISNGNEVDLP
-363 QYDDTS
+363 QYDDTA
-369 VKESIKQANDY
+369 VKDAINHLGDGLNQAMDY
-380 TEQVKNF
+380 TEQVKNY
-387 LEGKVNANK
+387 V
-396 DAIDANKADADA
+396 DSKADALTLVLGTSKADSDA
-408 KNTALTTRVN
+408 KNNALTNRVN

-458 VAVSKAD
+458 VTVSKEA

-526 ANTASITALD
+526 ANIASITALE

-570 DDSALT
+570 DD
-576 NRVQALENKEDKDT
+576 
-590 VYDDTALA
+590 
-598 GRVTALE
+598 
-605 TTVPANKQAQDAKN
+605 
-619 TELDAKDKELEGK
+619 
-632 ITALENKVDNDNQTL
+632 
-647 TLDDH
+647 
-652 TLSISGGNSVTLPKY
+652 
-667 DDSALKASVEELKAK
+667 
-682 DTELANKDQELTNEI
+682 
-697 NTLKA
+697 
-702 KTDNFVSGVS
+702 
-712 VNKEGNKVKLTYSYV
+712 
-727 DGSNKEVEF
+727 
-736 EDSDTVTLAYD
+736 
-747 DTAVKERLT
+747 TAVKERLT
-756 ALEAKED
+756 ALE
-763 KDTIYNDAEVKAQ
+763 
-776 IQAVDT
+776 
-782 KADNNKQA
+782 
-790 QDTKNTELENRI
+790 
-802 GALESKEDK
+802 
-811 DTIYDD
+811 
-817 SALKAKVSDL
+817 
-827 TDKDTALDAR
+827 
-837 ISALETKPDKDTIYD
+837 TKP
-852 DTALAGRVSALEAKE
+852 

-880 KIKELSDRVA
+880 KLKDLSDRVT
-890 TDEGAQALKNDAQ
+890 TDESAQAIKDNAQ
-903 DTEIQALK
+903 DAEIQALK
-911 AKDAELAKSITDN
+911 AKDTELAKSITDN

-945 EDNDKQTLS
+945 EDNDKQTLN
-954 LTDHTLAISNG
+954 LTDHTLSISNG
-965 NSVELPKYDDSALKA
+965 NSVELPKYDDTVVKA
-980 KDAEQDEAIKSL
+980 KNTEQDEELKAL
-992 KEKTKSFLTGAG
+992 KEKTKSFLTGAS

-1016 TNIDGSSTNLEF
+1016 TNIDGTSTNLEF

-1040 SALKARVQDLENRA
+1040 TALKARVQDLENRA

-1059 YNDAPLKERISALE
+1059 YNDAPIKERITALE

-1086 LKERITALETKV
+1086 LKERLTALETKV
-1098 DKDTVYDDSAVR
+1098 DKDTVYDDAEVKK
-1110 QLIQANKDSIATT
+1110 LIQANKDSIATT

-1199 GVSRDGNTVKLT
+1199 GVSREGNTVKLT
-1211 YTMVN
+1211 YTLVN

-1244 ALENKPE
+1244 ALEQKPE
-1251 VEYELAKTTKAV
+1251 IEYELAKTTLNVGMNLQA
-1263 TLSQGDGV
+1263 GV
-1271 INLAS
+1271 IELAIEGVS
-1276 EETTDPFKELTL
+1276 PTDQLKELVLT
-1288 KGNVSAKVKS
+1288 GNVSAKVKS
-1298 PFGGDEVTVV
+1298 PFGGEETTVA
-1308 GKVGFTSGT
+1308 GKVGFNSGT
-1317 TEDEIQGSHRNSI
+1317 TGDDIQGSHRNSI

-1339 YTGATVKAFLVFE
+1339 YTDSTLKAYLVYE
-1352 PENENEV
+1352 PENLIEV
-1359 VKYRKALSL
+1359 VKYRKELSL
-1368 DELQGTEPARISIS
+1368 AELQGTDTARIAIS
-1382 KAGAEQGYVEATFTG
+1382 KNDVEQGYVEATFTG
-1397 VNSSINYYKVQKK
+1397 LNLSINSYKVQKK

>member
-9 GCLLELLK
+9 GCLMELLK
-17 KDPIVKIVSEL
+17 KDPIVKIVGEL
-28 PPKETAELNFI
+28 PPKETAELNYI

-128 DAVHEAKLSAIE
+128 DAVHDAKLSAIE

-161 NALEEVGKAI
+161 DALEAVGKAV
-171 EKTVDLVDKKTGDL
+171 EKTVDLVEKKAQDL
-185 KESVKELNDS
+185 KKENERQ
-195 VKKLDEEHGKAIGD
+195 DETIAE
-209 LQKDSQDLKELT
+209 LQKDSQGLKELT

-232 DQIKHLDGGL
+232 DQLKLLDGGL

-261 ELENKTD
+261 ELENRTD
-268 KLVKD
+268 KLSKD
-273 AETDKATQ
+273 AEDKSKAQ
-281 KEKDNTQ
+281 AEKDGSQ
-288 DAEIEALKKKDEE
+288 DTEIEALKKKDAE
-301 VGTALESMGEA
+301 VETALETMGQA
-312 LGKTVDLIDNKTQ
+312 LGKTVELIDSKAQ

-341 KQTLAIAGN
+341 KQTLAINGN

-363 QYDDTS
+363 QYDDSS

-380 TEQVKNF
+380 TESVKNF
-387 LEGKVNANK
+387 LEGKN
-396 DAIDANKADADA
+396 D
-408 KNTALTTRVN
+408 ALTTRVN

-514 IYNDTEVKQGIQ
+514 IYNDTEVKQGIK
-526 ANTASITALD
+526 ANESAIQGVENDLTALRTHTDARLEALENKEDKDTIYDDSAVRGQITALES
-536 TKVDGNKQAQDGKN
+536 KVDGNKTTQDGKN

-570 DDSALT
+570 DD
-576 NRVQALENKEDKDT
+576 
-590 VYDDTALA
+590 TALV

-605 TTVPANKQAQDAKN
+605 TTVPANKEAQDAKN
-619 TELDAKDKELEGK
+619 AELDAKDKEIEGK

-647 TLDDH
+647 TLEDH
-652 TLSISGGNSVTLPKY
+652 TLSISGGNAVTLPKY

-817 SALKAKVSDL
+817 SALKTKVSEL

-837 ISALETKPDKDTIYD
+837 ISALETKPDKDTVYD
-852 DTALAGRVSALEAKE
+852 DTALKAKVEELANRV
-867 DKDTVYDDTELKG
+867 T
-880 KIKELSDRVA
+880 
-890 TDEGAQALKNDAQ
+890 TDESAQTIKNDAQ
-903 DTEIQALK
+903 DAEIQALK

-954 LTDHTLAISNG
+954 LTDHTLSISNG

-980 KDAEQDEAIKSL
+980 KDTEQDEAIKSL

-1059 YNDAPLKERISALE
+1059 YNDAPIKERITALE

-1086 LKERITALETKV
+1086 LKERLTALETKV
-1098 DKDTVYDDSAVR
+1098 DKDTVYDDTEVKK
-1110 QLIQANKDSIATT
+1110 LIQANKDSIATT

-1199 GVSRDGNTVKLT
+1199 GVSREGNTVKLT

-1251 VEYELAKTTKAV
+1251 HDYSLATSSYDV
-1263 TLSQGDGV
+1263 RLSQGEGE
-1271 INLAS
+1271 INLSSSA
-1276 EETTDPFKELTL
+1276 PFAMLKELTL
-1288 KGNVSAKVKS
+1288 TGNVSAKVKS
-1298 PFGGDEVTVV
+1298 PFGGTESTVA
-1308 GKVGFTSGT
+1308 GKVGFTSGAT
-1317 TEDEIQGSHRNSI
+1317 KYDIAGSHSTAVSEN
-1330 NEFVYVEFF
+1330 VYVEFF
-1339 YTGATVKAFLVFE
+1339 YTDSTVKAYLVYE

-1368 DELQGTEPARISIS
+1368 AELKGEEPARISIS
-1382 KAGAEQGYVEATFTG
+1382 KGGVEQGYVEVTFTG
-1397 VNSSINYYKVQKK
+1397 VQFSSKTYNVQK

>member
-75 VGEGLITVKKE
+75 VGEGLITVKRE

-161 NALEEVGKAI
+161 EALEAVGKTI
-171 EKTVDLVDKKTGDL
+171 EKTVDLIDAKVLELKKDNERQDGALDDL
-185 KESVKELNDS
+185 GESVKDLNES
-195 VKKLDEEHGKAIGD
+195 VQHLDEEHGKAIAD
-209 LQKDSQDLKELT
+209 LQKDSQGLKELT
-221 SELDNSISEIN
+221 SELDNSINEIN
-232 DQIKHLDGGL
+232 DQLKLLDGGL

-261 ELENKTD
+261 ELENRTD
-268 KLVKD
+268 KLTKD
-273 AETDKATQ
+273 AEDKAKAQ
-281 KEKDNTQ
+281 AEKDGSQ
-288 DAEIEALKKKDEE
+288 DAEIEALKKKDAE
-301 VGTALESMGEA
+301 VETALETLGET
-312 LGKTVDLIDNKTQ
+312 LGKTVDLIDHKAE

-363 QYDDTS
+363 QYDDTA
-369 VKESIKQANDY
+369 VKDAINHLGDGLNQAMDY
-380 TEQVKNF
+380 TEQVKNYVDS
-387 LEGKVNANK
+387 KA
-396 DAIDANKADADA
+396 DALTLVLGTAKADADA
-408 KNTALTTRVN
+408 KNTALTNRVN

-526 ANTASITALD
+526 ANTASITALE

-570 DDSALT
+570 DD
-576 NRVQALENKEDKDT
+576 
-590 VYDDTALA
+590 TALA
-598 GRVTALE
+598 GRVTA
-605 TTVPANKQAQDAKN
+605 NKEAQDAKN
-619 TELDAKDKELEGK
+619 TELEGK

-652 TLSISGGNSVTLPKY
+652 TLSISGGNAVTLPKY
-667 DDSALKASVEELKAK
+667 DDSALKADVEELKAK
-682 DTELANKDQELTNEI
+682 ETELANKDQELTNEI

-727 DGSNKEVEF
+727 DGSSKEVEF

-756 ALEAKED
+756 ALE
-763 KDTIYNDAEVKAQ
+763 
-776 IQAVDT
+776 
-782 KADNNKQA
+782 
-790 QDTKNTELENRI
+790 
-802 GALESKEDK
+802 G
-811 DTIYDD
+811 
-817 SALKAKVSDL
+817 
-827 TDKDTALDAR
+827 
-837 ISALETKPDKDTIYD
+837 
-852 DTALAGRVSALEAKE
+852 KE

-880 KIKELSDRVA
+880 KLKDLSDRVT
-890 TDEGAQALKNDAQ
+890 TDESAQAIKDNAQ
-903 DTEIQALK
+903 DAEIQALK

-954 LTDHTLAISNG
+954 LTDHTLSISNG
-965 NSVELPKYDDSALKA
+965 NSVELPKYDDTVVKA
-980 KDAEQDEAIKSL
+980 KNASQDEEINAL
-992 KEKTKSFLTGAG
+992 KEKTKSFLTGAS

-1040 SALKARVQDLENRA
+1040 TALKARVQDLENRA

-1059 YNDAPLKERISALE
+1059 YNDAPIKERLNALE
-1073 NKPDKD
+1073 TKVDKD

-1086 LKERITALETKV
+1086 LKERLTALETKV
-1098 DKDTVYDDSAVR
+1098 DKDTVYDDTEVKK
-1110 QLIQANKDSIATT
+1110 LIQANKDSIATT

-1199 GVSRDGNTVKLT
+1199 GVSREGNTVKLT

-1263 TLSQGDGV
+1263 TLSQGEGV

-1276 EETTDPFKELTL
+1276 EATTDPLKELVLT
-1288 KGNVSAKVKS
+1288 GNVSAKVKS
-1298 PFGGDEVTVV
+1298 PFGGEETTVA
-1308 GKVGFTSGT
+1308 GKVGFNSGT
-1317 TEDEIQGSHRNSI
+1317 TGDEIKGSHKDSI
-1330 NEFVYVEFF
+1330 NEFVYVEFY
-1339 YTGATVKAFLVFE
+1339 YTDSTVKAYLVYE
-1352 PENENEV
+1352 PEDENEV

-1368 DELQGTEPARISIS
+1368 AELQGTEPARISIS
-1382 KAGAEQGYVEATFTG
+1382 KGGVEHGYVEATFTA
-1397 VNSSINYYKVQKK
+1397 VTASSNSYKVQKK

>member
-75 VGEGLITVKKE
+75 VGEGLITVKRE

-161 NALEEVGKAI
+161 DALEAVGKNL
-171 EKTVDLVDKKTGDL
+171 EKTVDLIDAKVLELKKDNERQDGALDDL
-185 KESVKELNDS
+185 GESVKDLNES
-195 VKKLDEEHGKAIGD
+195 VQHLDEEHGKAIAD
-209 LQKDSQDLKELT
+209 LQKDSQDMKELT
-221 SELDNSISEIN
+221 SELDNSINEIN
-232 DQIKHLDGGL
+232 DQLKLLDGGL
-242 EEEVKAV
+242 EEEVKAI
-249 HTEVEDITNAVT
+249 HTEVGDITNAVT
-261 ELENKTD
+261 ELENRTD
-268 KLVKD
+268 KLAKD
-273 AETDKATQ
+273 AEDKSKAQ
-281 KEKDNTQ
+281 AEKDGSQ
-288 DAEIEALKKKDEE
+288 DTEIEALKKKDAE
-301 VGTALESMGEA
+301 VETALETLGET
-312 LGKTVDLIDNKTQ
+312 LGKTVDLIDHKAE

-369 VKESIKQANDY
+369 VKDSIKQANDY
-380 TEQVKNF
+380 TESVKNF
-387 LEGKVNANK
+387 LEGKN
-396 DAIDANKADADA
+396 D
-408 KNTALTTRVN
+408 ALTTRVN

-458 VAVSKAD
+458 VTVSKEA

-559 LEVKPD
+559 LE
-565 KDTVY
+565 
-570 DDSALT
+570 
-576 NRVQALENKEDKDT
+576 
-590 VYDDTALA
+590 
-598 GRVTALE
+598 
-605 TTVPANKQAQDAKN
+605 
-619 TELDAKDKELEGK
+619 
-632 ITALENKVDNDNQTL
+632 
-647 TLDDH
+647 
-652 TLSISGGNSVTLPKY
+652 
-667 DDSALKASVEELKAK
+667 
-682 DTELANKDQELTNEI
+682 
-697 NTLKA
+697 
-702 KTDNFVSGVS
+702 
-712 VNKEGNKVKLTYSYV
+712 
-727 DGSNKEVEF
+727 
-736 EDSDTVTLAYD
+736 
-747 DTAVKERLT
+747 
-756 ALEAKED
+756 
-763 KDTIYNDAEVKAQ
+763 
-776 IQAVDT
+776 
-782 KADNNKQA
+782 
-790 QDTKNTELENRI
+790 
-802 GALESKEDK
+802 
-811 DTIYDD
+811 
-817 SALKAKVSDL
+817 
-827 TDKDTALDAR
+827 
-837 ISALETKPDKDTIYD
+837 TKP
-852 DTALAGRVSALEAKE
+852 

-880 KIKELSDRVA
+880 KVEALTTRVT
-890 TDEGAQALKNDAQ
+890 TDESAQAIKDNAQ
-903 DTEIQALK
+903 DAKIQALE
-911 AKDAELAKSITDN
+911 AKDAELAKSIVDN
-924 KADADTKVQ
+924 KSDADTKVQ

-945 EDNDKQTLS
+945 EDSDKQTLS
-954 LTDHTLAISNG
+954 LTDHTLSISNG
-965 NSVELPKYDDSALKA
+965 NSVELPKYDDTVVKA
-980 KDAEQDEAIKSL
+980 KNTEQDEELKAL
-992 KEKTKSFLTGAG
+992 KEKTKSFLTGAS
-1004 VTRQGNVVTLTY
+1004 VTRQGNVITLTY
-1016 TNIDGSSTNLEF
+1016 TNIDGTSTNLEF

-1040 SALKARVQDLENRA
+1040 TALKARVQDLENRA

-1059 YNDAPLKERISALE
+1059 YNDAPIKERITALE
-1073 NKPDKD
+1073 NKTDKD

-1086 LKERITALETKV
+1086 LKERLTALETKV
-1098 DKDTVYDDSAVR
+1098 DKDTVYDDAEVKK
-1110 QLIQANKDSIATT
+1110 LIQANKDSIATT

-1172 DTVYNDKEL
+1172 DTVYNDQEL

-1199 GVSRDGNTVKLT
+1199 GVSREGNNVKLT

-1251 VEYELAKTTKAV
+1251 VEYDLAKTTKAV
-1263 TLSQGDGV
+1263 TPSQGEGV

-1276 EETTDPFKELTL
+1276 EATTDPLKELVLT
-1288 KGNVSAKVKS
+1288 GNVSAKVKS
-1298 PFGGDEVTVV
+1298 PFGGDETTVA
-1308 GKVGFTSGT
+1308 GKVGFNSGT
-1317 TEDEIQGSHRNSI
+1317 TGDAISGSHTTAVSEN
-1330 NEFVYVEFF
+1330 VYVEFY
-1339 YTGATVKAFLVFE
+1339 YTDSTVKAYLVYE
-1352 PENENEV
+1352 PDNENEV

-1368 DELQGTEPARISIS
+1368 AELQGTEPARISIS
-1382 KAGAEQGYVEATFTG
+1382 KAGVEQGYVEVTFTG
-1397 VNSSINYYKVQKK
+1397 VALNINSYKVQKK